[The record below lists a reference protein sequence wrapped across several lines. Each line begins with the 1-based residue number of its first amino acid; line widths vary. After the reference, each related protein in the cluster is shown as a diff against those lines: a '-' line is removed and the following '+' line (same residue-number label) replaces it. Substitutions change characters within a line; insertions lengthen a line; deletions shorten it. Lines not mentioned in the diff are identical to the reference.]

1 MKSKF
6 KKLMAAAL
14 VLCLVLAL
22 LPVGVLA
29 DNTHSIKLEFDNKFG
44 SATVD
49 KSTANS
55 GETVTVTSV
64 PQLGYYTA
72 SVKYSTDGNSQGVP
86 ALRVN
91 GTNDYQFTMPDSDVT
106 VTVSYGATSASN
118 ITIVENENC
127 TITTDPAGTAFPDQ
141 TVKIN
146 VSDLESGYSVD
157 KYSVITDDGMGG
169 IVTVKE
175 DGTFIMPQAPV
186 KVSVTLTYTEPVMYS
201 VTCEADETGGKISA
215 DAASYEAGDTVT
227 VTAIPD
233 EGYQLNRVWAE
244 GTQLDLIVEAAIV
257 GNIATFTMPNDDVTV
272 RAEFELIPVVET
284 YSINCVPA
292 EHGELFQDNTRY
304 QEGDIVK
311 ILYSPNPGYQLAS
324 MRAFA
329 SGEGG
334 HNLWNEDIT
343 ATQSFEMPGYNVIV
357 VATFVKVA
365 DTYTIGTNVTG
376 NGTVNVSP
384 ASTAAAG
391 DWVTV
396 TATPFEGYK
405 LALLNYSFDGHT
417 LTPVK
422 IESGVAFPM
431 PAHNITVNAVFVPVS
446 GEYAINVTTD
456 GGCTVSQPVSA
467 AYGDYV
473 TIDIYMNAGHH
484 LYNVYLDK
492 ELVTDDVYWYNGQ
505 WHYSFYM
512 PNHDVDIYVTTTT
525 KYFVNPVYN
534 IDGGAVEVWV
544 KDAGGWDSTIFAD
557 KGDWVCFKVSPYS
570 GYELGSVSVIGRWSN
585 QSYDV
590 HYNKYDGCYYF
601 KMPGESVDLSVSFV
615 DGQHRVYVKD
625 VSNGSLTANVNWA
638 AEGDKVYV
646 TAKPSKGYELTW
658 LSVKAADGTVLKI
671 YEALGENTYYFYMPD
686 QYVTVSGIFSLIS
699 SGLPFVDVNSG
710 AWYYDAV
717 SFVYNKG
724 IMNGV
729 TSTTFEPNSTITRG
743 MVVTMLWRM
752 AGEPYVSG
760 GSFSDVASGRYYST
774 AVAWAAKNGIVDG
787 YSSTVFGVND
797 PVTREQFA
805 TILYRYAKYM
815 GYSATGSSLTG
826 YYDAN
831 SVSSWARDAMGWA
844 VKNGIITGS
853 GNSRLNPT
861 GTASRAEV
869 AQMFMSFYEFTT

>member
-22 LPVGVLA
+22 LPAAAFAGDDGYSVTYYRKA
-29 DNTHSIKLEFDNKFG
+29 DTETPIYGDGYLYG
-44 SATVD
+44 TI
-49 KSTANS
+49 
-55 GETVTVTSV
+55 TVTDSEGSTGPFDANTEVT
-64 PQLGYYTA
+64 LTA
-72 SVKYSTDGNSQGVP
+72 SSKENLRSELTYLSINGAEINLPLTNNQYTFTITTHVAVVAEFSRVFDISTESVEGVANYGLSVQSSVKDKTITFTPEAADGYEITGVSINYYP
-86 ALRVN
+86 TPDNDGISVDYTVAN
-91 GTNDYQFTMPDSDVT
+91 GTYSFTMP
-106 VTVSYGATSASN
+106 
-118 ITIVENENC
+118 
-127 TITTDPAGTAFPDQ
+127 AGD
-141 TVKIN
+141 VKI
-146 VSDLESGYSVD
+146 
-157 KYSVITDDGMGG
+157 I
-169 IVTVKE
+169 
-175 DGTFIMPQAPV
+175 A
-186 KVSVTLTYTEPVMYS
+186 SVTEAEPPVNPTYTVG
-201 VTCEADETGGKISA
+201 CEVVGGGGTIHVN
-215 DAASYEAGDTVT
+215 DNEAFHQGDTVN
-227 VTAIPD
+227 VYVSAD
-233 EGYQLNRVWAE
+233 
-244 GTQLDLIVEAAIV
+244 
-257 GNIATFTMPNDDVTV
+257 
-272 RAEFELIPVVET
+272 
-284 YSINCVPA
+284 
-292 EHGELFQDNTRY
+292 
-304 QEGDIVK
+304 
-311 ILYSPNPGYQLAS
+311 PGYQLKS
-324 MRAFA
+324 MVAVGDD
-329 SGEGG
+329 SQ
-334 HNLWNEDIT
+334 NLWTANIT
-343 ATQSFEMPGYNVIV
+343 DTHSFEMPGCNVTV
-357 VATFVKVA
+357 YATFDKVA

-396 TATPFEGYK
+396 TATPAEGYK
-405 LALLNYSFDGHT
+405 LELLNYSFNGHT
-417 LTPVK
+417 WKPVK
-422 IESGVAFPM
+422 IESGVAFRM
-431 PAHNITVNAVFVPVS
+431 PAHNITVYAVFVPVS

-456 GGCTVSQPVSA
+456 GGCKVSQPVSA
-467 AYGDYV
+467 AYGEYV
-473 TIDIYMNAGHH
+473 TIDIDMNAGHH
-484 LYNVYLDK
+484 LYNVYLDN

-557 KGDWVCFKVSPYS
+557 KGDWVCFKASPYS

-585 QSYDV
+585 QSCDV
-590 HYNKYDGCYYF
+590 HYNNYDGCYYF

-686 QYVTVSGIFSLIS
+686 QYVTVSGIFSVIS

-815 GYSATGSSLTG
+815 GYSTTGSSLTG

-844 VKNGIITGS
+844 VKNGIVTGS

>member
-22 LPVGVLA
+22 LPAAAFAGDDGYSVTYYRKA
-29 DNTHSIKLEFDNKFG
+29 DTETPIYGDGYLYG
-44 SATVD
+44 TI
-49 KSTANS
+49 
-55 GETVTVTSV
+55 TVTDSEGSTGPFDANTEVT
-64 PQLGYYTA
+64 LTA
-72 SVKYSTDGNSQGVP
+72 SSKENLRSELTYLSINGAEINLPLTNNQYTFTITTHVAVVAEFSRVFDISTESVEGVANYGLSVQSSVKDKTITFTPEAADGYEITGVSINYYP
-86 ALRVN
+86 TPDNDGISVDYTVAN
-91 GTNDYQFTMPDSDVT
+91 GTYSFTMP
-106 VTVSYGATSASN
+106 
-118 ITIVENENC
+118 
-127 TITTDPAGTAFPDQ
+127 AGD
-141 TVKIN
+141 VKI
-146 VSDLESGYSVD
+146 
-157 KYSVITDDGMGG
+157 I
-169 IVTVKE
+169 
-175 DGTFIMPQAPV
+175 A
-186 KVSVTLTYTEPVMYS
+186 SVTEAEPPVNPTYTVG
-201 VTCEADETGGKISA
+201 CEVVGGGGTIHVN
-215 DAASYEAGDTVT
+215 DNEAFHQGDTVN
-227 VTAIPD
+227 VYVSAD
-233 EGYQLNRVWAE
+233 
-244 GTQLDLIVEAAIV
+244 
-257 GNIATFTMPNDDVTV
+257 
-272 RAEFELIPVVET
+272 
-284 YSINCVPA
+284 
-292 EHGELFQDNTRY
+292 
-304 QEGDIVK
+304 
-311 ILYSPNPGYQLAS
+311 PGYQLKS
-324 MRAFA
+324 MVAVGDD
-329 SGEGG
+329 SQ
-334 HNLWNEDIT
+334 NLWTANIT
-343 ATQSFEMPGYNVIV
+343 DTHSFEMPGCNVIV
-357 VATFVKVA
+357 TATFEKVA
-365 DTYTIGTNVTG
+365 DTYTIGTNFTG
-376 NGTVNVSP
+376 KGTVTVSP
-384 ASTAAAG
+384 TG
-391 DWVTV
+391 PVTEDTMVTV
-396 TATPFEGYK
+396 TATPAEGYK
-405 LALLNYSFDGHT
+405 LELLNYSFNGHT
-417 LTPVK
+417 WTPVDIK
-422 IESGVAFPM
+422 SGKAFKM

-484 LYNVYLDK
+484 LYNVYLDN
-492 ELVTDDVYWYNGQ
+492 ELVTDDVYWYDGQ

-557 KGDWVCFKVSPYS
+557 KGDWVCFKVTPYS
-570 GYELGSVSVIGRWSN
+570 GYELGSVSVTGRWTNS
-585 QSYDV
+585 SYDV

-815 GYSATGSSLTG
+815 GYSTVGSSLTG

>member
-6 KKLMAAAL
+6 KKLTAAAL

-22 LPVGVLA
+22 LPAAAFAGDDEGTQTPGQGGGSLGESY
-29 DNTHSIKLEFDNKFG
+29 TIKVQNNKG
-44 SATVD
+44 YAPS
-49 KSTANS
+49 N
-55 GETVTVTSV
+55 GTVTVKVNDGDAQTVSTGNQEFSAEAGATITIECTANTGAAFV
-64 PQLGYYTA
+64 SLESDDVTLGESGGGTYT
-72 SVKYSTDGNSQGVP
+72 
-86 ALRVN
+86 
-91 GTNDYQFTMPDSDVT
+91 FTMPKSNVTLTVMFQRLYSITTATDLVIENGAIDFPEKAYNTQEVTITATPAAGYELESVTINGNGVDSDIA
-106 VTVSYGATSASN
+106 VTVS
-118 ITIVENENC
+118 
-127 TITTDPAGTAFPDQ
+127 
-141 TVKIN
+141 
-146 VSDLESGYSVD
+146 
-157 KYSVITDDGMGG
+157 
-169 IVTVKE
+169 
-175 DGTFIMPQAPV
+175 
-186 KVSVTLTYTEPVMYS
+186 
-201 VTCEADETGGKISA
+201 
-215 DAASYEAGDTVT
+215 
-227 VTAIPD
+227 
-233 EGYQLNRVWAE
+233 
-244 GTQLDLIVEAAIV
+244 
-257 GNIATFTMPNDDVTV
+257 GNKATFTMPDYPVIINTVTFKAVAVEPTYTVGYDVV
-272 RAEFELIPVVET
+272 GGGGEISVSNQAYHKGDAVNVVVT
-284 YSINCVPA
+284 AY
-292 EHGELFQDNTRY
+292 
-304 QEGDIVK
+304 
-311 ILYSPNPGYQLAS
+311 PGYELDKLVYVNLGADGEWNGTAPVTISNKQ
-324 MRAFA
+324 FA
-329 SGEGG
+329 
-334 HNLWNEDIT
+334 
-343 ATQSFEMPGYNVIV
+343 MPGNSVKV
-357 VATFVKVA
+357 LATFTKVE
-365 DTYTIGTNVTG
+365 DPTVEKYTIGTNVTG
-376 NGTVNVSP
+376 KGTVNVSP

-396 TATPFEGYK
+396 TATPAEGYK
-405 LALLNYSFDGHT
+405 LELLNYSFDGHT

-431 PAHNITVNAVFVPVS
+431 PAHNITVYAVFVPVS

-484 LYNVYLDK
+484 LYNVYLDN
-492 ELVTDDVYWYNGQ
+492 ELVTDDVYWYDGQ

-534 IDGGAVEVWV
+534 IDGGTVEVWV

-570 GYELGSVSVIGRWSN
+570 GYELGSVSVTGRWSN
-585 QSYDV
+585 YSYDV
-590 HYNKYDGCYYF
+590 HYNNYDGCYYF
-601 KMPGESVDLSVSFV
+601 KMLGESVDLSVSFV

>member
-22 LPVGVLA
+22 LPAAAFAGDDGYSVTYYRKADTETPIYGDGYLYGTITVTDSEGSTGPFDANTEVTLTASSKENLRSELTYLSINGAEINLPLTNNQYTFTITTHVAVVAEFSRVFDISTESVEGVANYGLSVQSSVKDKTITFTPEAADGYEITGVSINYYPTPDNDGISVDYTVANGTYSFTMPAGDVKIIASVTEAEPPVNPTYTVGCEVVGGGGTIHVN
-29 DNTHSIKLEFDNKFG
+29 DNQAFH
-44 SATVD
+44 A
-49 KSTANS
+49 
-55 GETVTVTSV
+55 GETV
-64 PQLGYYTA
+64 
-72 SVKYSTDGNSQGVP
+72 
-86 ALRVN
+86 
-91 GTNDYQFTMPDSDVT
+91 
-106 VTVSYGATSASN
+106 
-118 ITIVENENC
+118 
-127 TITTDPAGTAFPDQ
+127 
-141 TVKIN
+141 N
-146 VSDLESGYSVD
+146 VYV
-157 KYSVITDDGMGG
+157 
-169 IVTVKE
+169 
-175 DGTFIMPQAPV
+175 
-186 KVSVTLTYTEPVMYS
+186 
-201 VTCEADETGGKISA
+201 SA
-215 DAASYEAGDTVT
+215 D
-227 VTAIPD
+227 
-233 EGYQLNRVWAE
+233 
-244 GTQLDLIVEAAIV
+244 
-257 GNIATFTMPNDDVTV
+257 
-272 RAEFELIPVVET
+272 
-284 YSINCVPA
+284 
-292 EHGELFQDNTRY
+292 
-304 QEGDIVK
+304 
-311 ILYSPNPGYQLAS
+311 PGYQLKS
-324 MRAFA
+324 MHAIGND
-329 SGEGG
+329 SE
-334 HNLWNEDIT
+334 NLWTANIT
-343 ATQSFEMPGYNVIV
+343 NTHSFTMPGCNVIV
-357 VATFVKVA
+357 YAIFDKVA

-376 NGTVNVSP
+376 KGTVNVSP

-396 TATPFEGYK
+396 TATPAEGYK
-405 LALLNYSFDGHT
+405 LALLNYSFDGH
-417 LTPVK
+417 LWGPVK
-422 IESGVAFPM
+422 IESGVAFEM
-431 PAHNITVNAVFVPVS
+431 PAHNITVYAVFVPVS
-446 GEYAINVTTD
+446 GEYAINVKTD

-467 AYGDYV
+467 AYGEYV
-473 TIDIYMNAGHH
+473 TIDIDMNAGHH
-484 LYNVYLDK
+484 LYNVYLDN
-492 ELVTDDVYWYNGQ
+492 ELVTDDVYWYDGQ

-512 PNHDVDIYVTTTT
+512 PRHDVDIYVTTTT

-557 KGDWVCFKVSPYS
+557 KGDWVCFKVTPYS
-570 GYELGSVSVIGRWSN
+570 GYELGSVSVTGRWSN
-585 QSYDV
+585 SSYDV
-590 HYNKYDGCYYF
+590 HYNNYDGCYYF

-686 QYVTVSGIFSLIS
+686 QYVTVSGIFSVIS

-815 GYSATGSSLTG
+815 GYSTTGSSLTG

>member
-22 LPVGVLA
+22 LPAAAFADGGDSAGSVGDPSSPSGDPQDPSPLSG
-29 DNTHSIKLEFDNKFG
+29 NTYTIKVQNNKG
-44 SATVD
+44 YAP
-49 KSTANS
+49 AN
-55 GETVTVTSV
+55 GTVTVKVNDGDAQTVSTGNQEFSAEADDEITV
-64 PQLGYYTA
+64 ECTANTGAAFVSLESDDVTLGESGGGTYT
-72 SVKYSTDGNSQGVP
+72 
-86 ALRVN
+86 
-91 GTNDYQFTMPDSDVT
+91 FTMPKSDVT
-106 VTVSYGATSASN
+106 LTVMFQRLYSITTATNLEIEHGAIDFPEKAYNTQEVTITATPDAGYELESVSVNGVKQDYTAIVTVS
-118 ITIVENENC
+118 
-127 TITTDPAGTAFPDQ
+127 
-141 TVKIN
+141 
-146 VSDLESGYSVD
+146 
-157 KYSVITDDGMGG
+157 
-169 IVTVKE
+169 
-175 DGTFIMPQAPV
+175 
-186 KVSVTLTYTEPVMYS
+186 
-201 VTCEADETGGKISA
+201 
-215 DAASYEAGDTVT
+215 
-227 VTAIPD
+227 
-233 EGYQLNRVWAE
+233 
-244 GTQLDLIVEAAIV
+244 
-257 GNIATFTMPNDDVTV
+257 GNKATFTMPDYAVIINNVT
-272 RAEFELIPVVET
+272 FKPVAVEPT
-284 YSINCVPA
+284 YSVNCQVTDGGGTI
-292 EHGELFQDNTRY
+292 HVNDNEAFH
-304 QEGDIVK
+304 EGDTVNVVVTA
-311 ILYSPNPGYQLAS
+311 YPGYQLKS
-324 MRAFA
+324 MYAIGDD
-329 SGEGG
+329 SE
-334 HNLWNEDIT
+334 NLWTANIT
-343 ATQSFEMPGYNVIV
+343 NTHSFTMPGCNVV
-357 VATFVKVA
+357 VYATFEKVA
-365 DTYTIGTNVTG
+365 DTYTISTNVTG

-396 TATPFEGYK
+396 TATPAEGYK

-417 LTPVK
+417 LAPVD
-422 IESGVAFPM
+422 IMDSGTFWM

-446 GEYAINVTTD
+446 GEYAINVKTD
-456 GGCTVSQPVSA
+456 GGCTVISEKTA

-473 TIDIYMNAGHH
+473 TIDIVMNSGYH
-484 LYNVYLDK
+484 LYNVYLDN

-525 KYFVNPVYN
+525 KYFVNPIYN
-534 IDGGAVEVWV
+534 IDGGTVELWV

-557 KGDWVCFKVSPYS
+557 KGDWVCFKVTPYS

-585 QSYDV
+585 YSYDV
-590 HYNKYDGCYYF
+590 HYNNYDGCYYF

-686 QYVTVSGIFSLIS
+686 QYVTVSGIFSVIS

-815 GYSATGSSLTG
+815 GYSTTGSSLTG

>member
-22 LPVGVLA
+22 LPAAAFA
-29 DNTHSIKLEFDNKFG
+29 DGEGTDPAPLTPGEVTFTYKNFSGGDFGEDGTGYTYGEIEVTKNETSGYTLTAKPDPGYGLKLLSIDGEEVTIEAGPGDEFIYGFDIDSDTTSVVIQASFNKVFEVDVDDMTGGSVKPDKYKAFEDDNVTLTIEPDTG
-44 SATVD
+44 YAI
-49 KSTANS
+49 S
-55 GETVTVTSV
+55 GEGVVVKQLDGTTVPVSDTVGSKC
-64 PQLGYYTA
+64 
-72 SVKYSTDGNSQGVP
+72 S
-86 ALRVN
+86 
-91 GTNDYQFTMPDSDVT
+91 FTMPAADVFVSADFVGAAIDPEPETYT
-106 VTVSYGATSASN
+106 VTCWPA
-118 ITIVENENC
+118 ENGELFQGN
-127 TITTDPAGTAFPDQ
+127 TR
-141 TVKIN
+141 
-146 VSDLESGYSVD
+146 Y
-157 KYSVITDDGMGG
+157 
-169 IVTVKE
+169 KE
-175 DGTFIMPQAPV
+175 
-186 KVSVTLTYTEPVMYS
+186 
-201 VTCEADETGGKISA
+201 
-215 DAASYEAGDTVT
+215 GDTVT
-227 VTAIPD
+227 IAYTA
-233 EGYQLNRVWAE
+233 
-244 GTQLDLIVEAAIV
+244 
-257 GNIATFTMPNDDVTV
+257 
-272 RAEFELIPVVET
+272 
-284 YSINCVPA
+284 
-292 EHGELFQDNTRY
+292 
-304 QEGDIVK
+304 
-311 ILYSPNPGYQLAS
+311 NPGYQLAS

-329 SGEGG
+329 YGDSG
-334 HNLWNEDIT
+334 NILWDKDIT
-343 ATQSFEMPGYNVIV
+343 ATRSFEMPAFDV
-357 VATFVKVA
+357 VVFATFKPVA
-365 DTYTIGTNVTG
+365 DTYTIKTEQMG
-376 NGTVNVSP
+376 NGTVTVSP

-396 TATPFEGYK
+396 TATPAEGYK
-405 LALLNYSFDGHT
+405 LALLNYSFDGH
-417 LTPVK
+417 LWGPVK
-422 IESGVAFPM
+422 IESGVAFEM
-431 PAHNITVNAVFVPVS
+431 PAHNITVYAVFVPVS
-446 GEYAINVTTD
+446 GEYAINVKTD

-467 AYGDYV
+467 AYGEYV
-473 TIDIYMNAGHH
+473 TIDIDMNAGHH
-484 LYNVYLDK
+484 LYNVYLDN
-492 ELVTDDVYWYNGQ
+492 ELVTDDVYWYDGQ

-512 PNHDVDIYVTTTT
+512 PRHDVDIYVTTTT

-557 KGDWVCFKVSPYS
+557 KGDWVCFKVTPYS
-570 GYELGSVSVIGRWSN
+570 GYELGSVSVTGRWSN
-585 QSYDV
+585 YSYDV

-686 QYVTVSGIFSLIS
+686 QYVTVSGIFSVIS

-815 GYSATGSSLTG
+815 GYSTTGSSLTG

>member
-6 KKLMAAAL
+6 KKLLAAAL

-22 LPVGVLA
+22 LPAAVFA
-29 DNTHSIKLEFDNKFG
+29 DNQMDASDAGTTISPDNGNTEPQDPSEVTFTYKNFSGANFETNGDGYTFGKIEVVPKEGGGYKLTATPDEDYGLSKLNISVLEDDVEITGNAG
-44 SATVD
+44 STFTCDFTVPEG
-49 KSTANS
+49 TT
-55 GETVTVTSV
+55 EVII
-64 PQLGYYTA
+64 TA
-72 SVKYSTDGNSQGVP
+72 SFKEV
-86 ALRVN
+86 
-91 GTNDYQFTMPDSDVT
+91 
-106 VTVSYGATSASN
+106 
-118 ITIVENENC
+118 
-127 TITTDPAGTAFPDQ
+127 
-141 TVKIN
+141 
-146 VSDLESGYSVD
+146 YSVL
-157 KYSVITDDGMGG
+157 VDDGM
-169 IVTVKE
+169 
-175 DGTFIMPQAPV
+175 
-186 KVSVTLTYTEPVMYS
+186 
-201 VTCEADETGGKISA
+201 TGGSVAPDKA
-215 DAASYEAGDTVT
+215 TAFAGDTVT
-227 VTAIPD
+227 LTVTPRVGFAINSDGVVVKTKD
-233 EGYQLNRVWAE
+233 ETPVPVSQ
-244 GTQLDLIVEAAIV
+244 IV
-257 GNIATFTMPNDDVTV
+257 GNKCTFTMPSDNVFVSATFLAV
-272 RAEFELIPVVET
+272 PPVMPEET
-284 YSINCVPA
+284 YSVTCIPADNGTVYQPNQKYEAGETVTITAVPN
-292 EHGELFQDNTRY
+292 D
-304 QEGDIVK
+304 
-311 ILYSPNPGYQLAS
+311 GYQLKS
-324 MRAFA
+324 MVALYN
-329 SGEGG
+329 GYGG
-334 HNLWNEDIT
+334 HYVWNEVITDDQSFVMPEFDVVVYTVFEPIKDYKYDIT
-343 ATQSFEMPGYNVIV
+343 FN
-357 VATFVKVA
+357 
-365 DTYTIGTNVTG
+365 
-376 NGTVNVSP
+376 
-384 ASTAAAG
+384 
-391 DWVTV
+391 
-396 TATPFEGYK
+396 
-405 LALLNYSFDGHT
+405 
-417 LTPVK
+417 
-422 IESGVAFPM
+422 
-431 PAHNITVNAVFVPVS
+431 
-446 GEYAINVTTD
+446 TD
-456 GGCTVSQPVSA
+456 GGCKVVAPPEA
-467 AYGDYV
+467 APGTSVEICIQDFEPGQHLLYVKVDDDY
-473 TIDIYMNAGHH
+473 
-484 LYNVYLDK
+484 
-492 ELVTDDVYWYNGQ
+492 VTDDVYWYNGH

-512 PNHDVDIYVTTTT
+512 PWHDVEIYVATTD
-525 KYFVNPVYN
+525 KLFVNTVYDIN
-534 IDGGAVEVWV
+534 GGAVELWV
-544 KDAGGWDSTIFAD
+544 KDAVSGNWDSTIFAD
-557 KGDWVCFKVSPYS
+557 TGDWVCFKATPYS
-570 GYELGSVSVIGRWSN
+570 GYDVGSVSVTGRWYGK
-585 QSYDV
+585 SYDAY
-590 HYNKYDGCYYF
+590 YNRYDGCYYF

-729 TSTTFEPNSTITRG
+729 TSTTFEPNSTVTRG

-815 GYSATGSSLTG
+815 GYSTTGSSLTG

-844 VKNGIITGS
+844 VRNGIITGS

>member
-22 LPVGVLA
+22 LPAAAFA
-29 DNTHSIKLEFDNKFG
+29 DGEGTDPAPLTPGEVTFTYKNFSGGDFGEDGTGYTYGEIEVTKNETSGYTLTAKPDPGYGLKLLSIDGEEVTIEAGPGDEFIYGFDIDSDTTSVVIQASFNKVFEVDVDDMTGGSVTPDKYKAFEYDTVTLTIEPNTGYAI
-44 SATVD
+44 
-49 KSTANS
+49 S
-55 GETVTVTSV
+55 GEGVVVKQQDETPVTVTPTV
-64 PQLGYYTA
+64 
-72 SVKYSTDGNSQGVP
+72 GNECS
-86 ALRVN
+86 
-91 GTNDYQFTMPDSDVT
+91 FTMPAANVYVSAEFIDAPVEPEPETYT
-106 VTVSYGATSASN
+106 VTCWPAENGDLLQGNTRYKEGDNV
-118 ITIVENENC
+118 TI
-127 TITTDPAGTAFPDQ
+127 A
-141 TVKIN
+141 
-146 VSDLESGYSVD
+146 YR
-157 KYSVITDDGMGG
+157 
-169 IVTVKE
+169 
-175 DGTFIMPQAPV
+175 
-186 KVSVTLTYTEPVMYS
+186 
-201 VTCEADETGGKISA
+201 
-215 DAASYEAGDTVT
+215 
-227 VTAIPD
+227 PD
-233 EGYQLNRVWAE
+233 EGYR
-244 GTQLDLIVEAAIV
+244 
-257 GNIATFTMPNDDVTV
+257 
-272 RAEFELIPVVET
+272 
-284 YSINCVPA
+284 
-292 EHGELFQDNTRY
+292 
-304 QEGDIVK
+304 
-311 ILYSPNPGYQLAS
+311 LAS
-324 MRAFA
+324 MRALA
-329 SGEGG
+329 YGDSG
-334 HNLWNEDIT
+334 NILWNEDIT
-343 ATQSFEMPGYNVIV
+343 ETNSFEMPASNVV
-357 VATFVKVA
+357 VFATFEPA
-365 DTYTIGTNVTG
+365 PNTYTIGTNVTG
-376 NGTVNVSP
+376 KGTVNVSP

-431 PAHNITVNAVFVPVS
+431 PAHNITVYAVFVPVS

-473 TIDIYMNAGHH
+473 TIDIDMNAGHH
-484 LYNVYLDK
+484 LYNVYLDN

-512 PNHDVDIYVTTTT
+512 PRHDVDIYVTTTT

-544 KDAGGWDSTIFAD
+544 KDASGWDSTIFAD

-590 HYNKYDGCYYF
+590 HYNNYDGCYYF

-815 GYSATGSSLTG
+815 GYSTTGSSLTG

>member
-22 LPVGVLA
+22 LPAAAFADGGTGASGAVPIDPDNPDGEPQNPGLLGGNTYTIKVQNNKGSAPANGTVTVRVGNGEAEEVSTGNQEFAAEAGDKVTVECTANPGAAFVSLESGDVTLNDGGGGTFTFEMPEKSVTLTVMFQRLYSITTATDLGIENGTISFPEKAYNTQEVTITAKPYDGYELESVSVNGDDRDYTAIVTVSGNMAKFTMPNFAVIINGVTFKPVAVEPTYSVNCQVTDGGGTIHVNDNQAFHAGETVNVYVSA
-29 DNTHSIKLEFDNKFG
+29 DPGYQLKSMYAIGDDSENLWTANITNTHS
-44 SATVD
+44 
-49 KSTANS
+49 
-55 GETVTVTSV
+55 
-64 PQLGYYTA
+64 
-72 SVKYSTDGNSQGVP
+72 
-86 ALRVN
+86 
-91 GTNDYQFTMPDSDVT
+91 FTMPDCNVT
-106 VTVSYGATSASN
+106 VY
-118 ITIVENENC
+118 
-127 TITTDPAGTAFPDQ
+127 
-141 TVKIN
+141 
-146 VSDLESGYSVD
+146 
-157 KYSVITDDGMGG
+157 
-169 IVTVKE
+169 
-175 DGTFIMPQAPV
+175 
-186 KVSVTLTYTEPVMYS
+186 
-201 VTCEADETGGKISA
+201 
-215 DAASYEAGDTVT
+215 
-227 VTAIPD
+227 
-233 EGYQLNRVWAE
+233 
-244 GTQLDLIVEAAIV
+244 
-257 GNIATFTMPNDDVTV
+257 ATF
-272 RAEFELIPVVET
+272 EE
-284 YSINCVPA
+284 VP
-292 EHGELFQDNTRY
+292 
-304 QEGDIVK
+304 
-311 ILYSPNPGYQLAS
+311 
-324 MRAFA
+324 
-329 SGEGG
+329 
-334 HNLWNEDIT
+334 
-343 ATQSFEMPGYNVIV
+343 
-357 VATFVKVA
+357 

-376 NGTVNVSP
+376 RGTVTISPVSP
-384 ASTAAAG
+384 VAEDTM
-391 DWVTV
+391 VTV
-396 TATPFEGYK
+396 TATPAEGYK
-405 LALLNYSFDGHT
+405 LELLNYSFDGHT

-456 GGCTVSQPVSA
+456 GGCKVSQPVSA

-484 LYNVYLDK
+484 LYNVYLDN
-492 ELVTDDVYWYNGQ
+492 ELVTDDVYWYDGQ

-512 PNHDVDIYVTTTT
+512 PAHEVDIYVTTTT

-570 GYELGSVSVIGRWSN
+570 GYELGSVSVTGRWSN
-585 QSYDV
+585 YSYDV
-590 HYNKYDGCYYF
+590 HYNNYDGCYYF

-686 QYVTVSGIFSLIS
+686 QYVTVSGIFSVIS

-815 GYSATGSSLTG
+815 GYSTTGSSLTG

-844 VKNGIITGS
+844 VRNGIITGS

>member
-22 LPVGVLA
+22 LPAAAFA
-29 DNTHSIKLEFDNKFG
+29 DGGAGPG
-44 SATVD
+44 SA
-49 KSTANS
+49 
-55 GETVTVTSV
+55 ET
-64 PQLGYYTA
+64 
-72 SVKYSTDGNSQGVP
+72 
-86 ALRVN
+86 
-91 GTNDYQFTMPDSDVT
+91 
-106 VTVSYGATSASN
+106 
-118 ITIVENENC
+118 
-127 TITTDPAGTAFPDQ
+127 TTDPDNQDADPQVSSEVTFTYENFSGVDFGTDGAKYTFGEIAVAEND
-141 TVKIN
+141 N
-146 VSDLESGYSVD
+146 SGY
-157 KYSVITDDGMGG
+157 
-169 IVTVKE
+169 
-175 DGTFIMPQAPV
+175 
-186 KVSVTLTYTEPVMYS
+186 TLTAT
-201 VTCEADETGGKISA
+201 
-215 DAASYEAGDTVT
+215 
-227 VTAIPD
+227 PD
-233 EGYQLNRVWAE
+233 EGYGLKLLSINGEEVPITAVPGEEFTYNFSIGLDTASVVIKASFNQVFEVDVADMANGRVTPDKYKAFKDDNVTLTITPNT
-244 GTQLDLIVEAAIV
+244 GYAISGDGVVVKQQDETPVTVSDTV
-257 GNIATFTMPNDDVTV
+257 GNECSFTMPAANVFVSAD
-272 RAEFELIPVVET
+272 FVVATIEPEPEPET
-284 YSINCVPA
+284 YTVTCMPSEN
-292 EHGELFQDNTRY
+292 GELLQDNTRHK
-304 QEGDIVK
+304 EGDNVTIA
-311 ILYSPNPGYQLAS
+311 YRPDEGYRLAS
-324 MRAFA
+324 MRALA
-329 SGEGG
+329 YGDSG
-334 HNLWNEDIT
+334 NILWNKDIT
-343 ATQSFEMPGYNVIV
+343 ETNSFEMPASDV
-357 VATFVKVA
+357 VVTATFEPA
-365 DTYTIGTNVTG
+365 PNTYTISTNITG
-376 NGTVNVSP
+376 EGTVTVSP
-384 ASTAAAG
+384 TGPVAKDTL
-391 DWVTV
+391 VTV
-396 TATPFEGYK
+396 TATPAEGYR
-405 LALLNYSFDGHT
+405 LAALRYFVNGET
-417 LTPVK
+417 WAPVD
-422 IESGVAFPM
+422 IMDSGTFWM
-431 PAHNITVNAVFVPVS
+431 PGYNITVYAVFVPVS
-446 GEYAINVTTD
+446 GEYAINVKTD
-456 GGCTVSQPVSA
+456 GGCKVSQPVSA
-467 AYGDYV
+467 AYGEYV
-473 TIDIYMNAGHH
+473 TIDIDMNAGHH
-484 LYNVYLDK
+484 LYNVYLDN

-570 GYELGSVSVIGRWSN
+570 GYELGSVSVTGRWSN
-585 QSYDV
+585 YSYDV
-590 HYNKYDGCYYF
+590 HYNNYDGCYYF

-686 QYVTVSGIFSLIS
+686 QYVTVSGIFSVIS

-815 GYSATGSSLTG
+815 GYSTTGSSLTG

>member
-22 LPVGVLA
+22 LPAAAFAGDDGYSVTYYRKA
-29 DNTHSIKLEFDNKFG
+29 DTETPIYGDGYLYG
-44 SATVD
+44 TI
-49 KSTANS
+49 
-55 GETVTVTSV
+55 TVTDSEGSTGPFDANTEVT
-64 PQLGYYTA
+64 LTA
-72 SVKYSTDGNSQGVP
+72 SSKENLRSELTYLSINGAEINLPLTNNQYTFTITTHVAVVAEFSRVFDISTESVEGVANYGLSVQSSVKDKTITFTPEAADGYEITGVSINYYP
-86 ALRVN
+86 TPDNDGISVDYTVAN
-91 GTNDYQFTMPDSDVT
+91 GTYSFTMP
-106 VTVSYGATSASN
+106 
-118 ITIVENENC
+118 
-127 TITTDPAGTAFPDQ
+127 AGD
-141 TVKIN
+141 VKI
-146 VSDLESGYSVD
+146 
-157 KYSVITDDGMGG
+157 I
-169 IVTVKE
+169 
-175 DGTFIMPQAPV
+175 A
-186 KVSVTLTYTEPVMYS
+186 SVTEAEPPVNPTYTVG
-201 VTCEADETGGKISA
+201 CEVVGGGGTIHVN
-215 DAASYEAGDTVT
+215 DNEAFHQGDTVN
-227 VTAIPD
+227 VYVSAD
-233 EGYQLNRVWAE
+233 
-244 GTQLDLIVEAAIV
+244 
-257 GNIATFTMPNDDVTV
+257 
-272 RAEFELIPVVET
+272 
-284 YSINCVPA
+284 
-292 EHGELFQDNTRY
+292 
-304 QEGDIVK
+304 
-311 ILYSPNPGYQLAS
+311 PGYQLKS
-324 MRAFA
+324 MVAVGDD
-329 SGEGG
+329 SQ
-334 HNLWNEDIT
+334 NLWTANIT
-343 ATQSFEMPGYNVIV
+343 DTHSFEMPGCNVIV
-357 VATFVKVA
+357 TATFEKVA
-365 DTYTIGTNVTG
+365 DTYTIGTNFTG
-376 NGTVNVSP
+376 KGTVTVSP
-384 ASTAAAG
+384 TG
-391 DWVTV
+391 PVTEDTMVTV
-396 TATPFEGYK
+396 TATPAEGYK
-405 LALLNYSFDGHT
+405 LELLNYSFNGHT
-417 LTPVK
+417 WTPVDIK
-422 IESGVAFPM
+422 SGKAFKM
-431 PAHNITVNAVFVPVS
+431 PAHNITVYAVFVPVS
-446 GEYAINVTTD
+446 GEYEINVDTD
-456 GGCTVSQPVSA
+456 GGCTIVTPDSA
-467 AYGDYV
+467 PYGEYV
-473 TIDIYMNAGHH
+473 TIDIDMNAGHH
-484 LYNVYLDK
+484 LYNVYLDN

-525 KYFVNPVYN
+525 KYFVNPIYN
-534 IDGGAVEVWV
+534 IDGGTVEVWV

-570 GYELGSVSVIGRWSN
+570 GYELGSVSVTGRWSN
-585 QSYDV
+585 YSYDV
-590 HYNKYDGCYYF
+590 HYNNYDGCYYF

-686 QYVTVSGIFSLIS
+686 QYVTVSGIFSVIS

-815 GYSATGSSLTG
+815 GYSTVGSSLTG

>member
-22 LPVGVLA
+22 LPAAAFA
-29 DNTHSIKLEFDNKFG
+29 DGDARTQDPDQGEGSLGGNTCTITYEN
-44 SATVD
+44 
-49 KSTANS
+49 ANETPKP
-55 GETVTVTSV
+55 GGIYDYGTVTVV
-64 PQLGYYTA
+64 PKNSNDEGAPAELEKNTEVVITA
-72 SVKYSTDGNSQGVP
+72 TPNPGCGIFTFTVGDKVVEITDPTRSYSTDYTIIQDTTITAGFN
-86 ALRVN
+86 
-91 GTNDYQFTMPDSDVT
+91 T
-106 VTVSYGATSASN
+106 VYN
-118 ITIVENENC
+118 ITIPTFEHGS
-127 TITTDPAGTAFPDQ
+127 ITADKVAFAGDRVALNVLPEKGYA
-141 TVKIN
+141 VKG
-146 VSDLESGYSVD
+146 LTFY
-157 KYSVITDDGMGG
+157 KDDG
-169 IVTVKE
+169 TVAE
-175 DGTFIMPQAPV
+175 IELDG
-186 KVSVTLTYTEPVMYS
+186 S
-201 VTCEADETGGKISA
+201 
-215 DAASYEAGDTVT
+215 
-227 VTAIPD
+227 
-233 EGYQLNRVWAE
+233 N
-244 GTQLDLIVEAAIV
+244 
-257 GNIATFTMPNDDVTV
+257 TFTMPEYNVRISASFERVSVMEYYSVECQVFGGHGNVSAAFPQYIQGNTV
-272 RAEFELIPVVET
+272 EL
-284 YSINCVPA
+284 SINPDTGYVLDQLYYV
-292 EHGELFQDNTRY
+292 EKGGLFDPQ
-304 QEGDIVK
+304 
-311 ILYSPNPGYQLAS
+311 P
-324 MRAFA
+324 
-329 SGEGG
+329 
-334 HNLWNEDIT
+334 IT
-343 ATQSFEMPGYNVIV
+343 NASFEMPAYDVIV
-357 VATFVKVA
+357 YATFEPA
-365 DTYTIGTNVTG
+365 PNTYTISTNVTG
-376 NGTVNVSP
+376 KGSVTVSP
-384 ASTAAAG
+384 TGPVAEG
-391 DWVTV
+391 EWVTV
-396 TATPFEGYK
+396 TATPAEGYK

-417 LTPVK
+417 WTPVK
-422 IESGVAFPM
+422 IESGVAFRM
-431 PAHNITVNAVFVPVS
+431 PAHNITVYAVFVPVS

-484 LYNVYLDK
+484 LYNVYLDN
-492 ELVTDDVYWYNGQ
+492 ELVTDDVYWYDGQ

-544 KDAGGWDSTIFAD
+544 KDASGWDSTIFAD
-557 KGDWVCFKVSPYS
+557 KGDWVCFKASPYS
-570 GYELGSVSVIGRWSN
+570 GYELGGVSVTGRWTNS
-585 QSYDV
+585 SYDV
-590 HYNKYDGCYYF
+590 HYNNYDGCYYF

-686 QYVTVSGIFSLIS
+686 QYVTVSGIFSVIS

-815 GYSATGSSLTG
+815 GYSTTGSSLTG

>member
-22 LPVGVLA
+22 LPAAAFAGDDGYSVTYYRKA
-29 DNTHSIKLEFDNKFG
+29 DTKTPIYGDGYLYG
-44 SATVD
+44 TI
-49 KSTANS
+49 
-55 GETVTVTSV
+55 TVTDSEGSTGPFDADTKVT
-64 PQLGYYTA
+64 LTA
-72 SVKYSTDGNSQGVP
+72 SSKENLRSELTYLSINGAEINLPLTDNQYTFTITTHVDVVAEFSRVFDISTESVEGVANYGLSVQSSVKDKTITFTPEAAAGYEITDVSINYYPTPDNDGISVEHTV
-86 ALRVN
+86 AN
-91 GTNDYQFTMPDSDVT
+91 GTYSFTMPAGDVKIIASVTEAEPPVNPTYT
-106 VTVSYGATSASN
+106 VGCEVVGGGGTIHVNDNEAFHEGDAVNVVVTAYPGYELDKLVYVNLGADGEWN
-118 ITIVENENC
+118 
-127 TITTDPAGTAFPDQ
+127 GTAP
-141 TVKIN
+141 
-146 VSDLESGYSVD
+146 
-157 KYSVITDDGMGG
+157 
-169 IVTVKE
+169 VTISNKQ
-175 DGTFIMPQAPV
+175 FAMPGNSV
-186 KVSVTLTYTEPVMYS
+186 KVL
-201 VTCEADETGGKISA
+201 
-215 DAASYEAGDTVT
+215 
-227 VTAIPD
+227 
-233 EGYQLNRVWAE
+233 
-244 GTQLDLIVEAAIV
+244 
-257 GNIATFTMPNDDVTV
+257 ATFTKVEDPTV
-272 RAEFELIPVVET
+272 E
-284 YSINCVPA
+284 
-292 EHGELFQDNTRY
+292 
-304 QEGDIVK
+304 K
-311 ILYSPNPGYQLAS
+311 
-324 MRAFA
+324 
-329 SGEGG
+329 
-334 HNLWNEDIT
+334 
-343 ATQSFEMPGYNVIV
+343 
-357 VATFVKVA
+357 
-365 DTYTIGTNVTG
+365 YTIGTNVTG
-376 NGTVNVSP
+376 EGTVTVSP
-384 ASTAAAG
+384 TG
-391 DWVTV
+391 PVTEDTMVTV

-431 PAHNITVNAVFVPVS
+431 PAHNITVYAVFVPVS

-456 GGCTVSQPVSA
+456 GGCTVSRPVSA

-484 LYNVYLDK
+484 LYNVYLDN
-492 ELVTDDVYWYNGQ
+492 ELVTDDVYWYDGQ

-557 KGDWVCFKVSPYS
+557 KGDWVCFKASPYS
-570 GYELGSVSVIGRWSN
+570 GYELGSVSVTGRWSN

-686 QYVTVSGIFSLIS
+686 QYVTVSGIFSVIS

-815 GYSATGSSLTG
+815 GYSTTGSSLTG

>member
-22 LPVGVLA
+22 LPAAAFAGDDGYSVTYYRKA
-29 DNTHSIKLEFDNKFG
+29 DTETPIYGDGYLYG
-44 SATVD
+44 TI
-49 KSTANS
+49 
-55 GETVTVTSV
+55 TVTDSEGSTGPFDANTEVT
-64 PQLGYYTA
+64 LTA
-72 SVKYSTDGNSQGVP
+72 SSKENLRSELTYLSINGAEINLPLTNNQYTFTITTHVAVVAEFSRVFDISTESVEGVANYGLSVQSSVKDKTITFTPEAADGYEITGVSINYYP
-86 ALRVN
+86 TPDNDGISVDYTVAN
-91 GTNDYQFTMPDSDVT
+91 GTYSFTMP
-106 VTVSYGATSASN
+106 
-118 ITIVENENC
+118 
-127 TITTDPAGTAFPDQ
+127 AGD
-141 TVKIN
+141 VKI
-146 VSDLESGYSVD
+146 
-157 KYSVITDDGMGG
+157 I
-169 IVTVKE
+169 
-175 DGTFIMPQAPV
+175 A
-186 KVSVTLTYTEPVMYS
+186 SVTEAEPPVNPTYTVG
-201 VTCEADETGGKISA
+201 CEVVGGGGTIHVN
-215 DAASYEAGDTVT
+215 DNEAFHEGDTVNVV
-227 VTAIPD
+227 VTA
-233 EGYQLNRVWAE
+233 Y
-244 GTQLDLIVEAAIV
+244 
-257 GNIATFTMPNDDVTV
+257 
-272 RAEFELIPVVET
+272 
-284 YSINCVPA
+284 
-292 EHGELFQDNTRY
+292 
-304 QEGDIVK
+304 
-311 ILYSPNPGYQLAS
+311 PGYQLKS
-324 MRAFA
+324 MYAIGDD
-329 SGEGG
+329 SE
-334 HNLWNEDIT
+334 NLWTANIT
-343 ATQSFEMPGYNVIV
+343 NTHSFTMPGCNVV
-357 VATFVKVA
+357 VYATFEKVA
-365 DTYTIGTNVTG
+365 DTYTISTNVTG
-376 NGTVNVSP
+376 KGSVTVSP
-384 ASTAAAG
+384 TGPVAEG
-391 DWVTV
+391 EWVTV

-431 PAHNITVNAVFVPVS
+431 PAHNITVYAVFVPVS

-456 GGCTVSQPVSA
+456 GGCKVSQPVSA

-484 LYNVYLDK
+484 LYNVYLDN
-492 ELVTDDVYWYNGQ
+492 ELVTDDVYWYDGQ

-557 KGDWVCFKVSPYS
+557 KGDWVCFKVTPYS
-570 GYELGSVSVIGRWSN
+570 GYELGSVSVTGRWTNS
-585 QSYDV
+585 SYDV

-686 QYVTVSGIFSLIS
+686 QYVTVSGIFSVIS

-815 GYSATGSSLTG
+815 GYSTTGSSLTG

>member
-22 LPVGVLA
+22 LPAAAFA
-29 DNTHSIKLEFDNKFG
+29 DVDGDEPSLLGTGDVTFVFRNNLTQVSFEDNVATYDHGKITLVSSDNGSFTLKAEPDPGYGLKELSINGDPQLVPAIAGADLYESYEIPLG
-44 SATVD
+44 AT
-49 KSTANS
+49 K
-55 GETVTVTSV
+55 VTVVAAFKPVYELKTGSTENGTIAFPAKAFGGDV
-64 PQLGYYTA
+64 IIVNANPAENYVLE
-72 SVKYSTDGNSQGVP
+72 SVK
-86 ALRVN
+86 
-91 GTNDYQFTMPDSDVT
+91 
-106 VTVSYGATSASN
+106 
-118 ITIVENENC
+118 
-127 TITTDPAGTAFPDQ
+127 
-141 TVKIN
+141 
-146 VSDLESGYSVD
+146 
-157 KYSVITDDGMGG
+157 
-169 IVTVKE
+169 
-175 DGTFIMPQAPV
+175 
-186 KVSVTLTYTEPVMYS
+186 
-201 VTCEADETGGKISA
+201 
-215 DAASYEAGDTVT
+215 
-227 VTAIPD
+227 
-233 EGYQLNRVWAE
+233 AE
-244 GTQLDLIVEAAIV
+244 GINSDEVVEAAV
-257 GNIATFTMPNDDVTV
+257 SGNTATFTMPADSVNVSATFTEVAAEPTYTVGCEVVGGGGTIHVNDNE
-272 RAEFELIPVVET
+272 AF
-284 YSINCVPA
+284 
-292 EHGELFQDNTRY
+292 H
-304 QEGDIVK
+304 EGDTVNVVVTA
-311 ILYSPNPGYQLAS
+311 YPGYQLKS
-324 MRAFA
+324 MYAIGDD
-329 SGEGG
+329 SE
-334 HNLWNEDIT
+334 NLWTANIT
-343 ATQSFEMPGYNVIV
+343 NTHSFTMPGCNVV
-357 VATFVKVA
+357 VYATFEKVA
-365 DTYTIGTNVTG
+365 DTYTISTNVTG
-376 NGTVNVSP
+376 KGSVTVSP
-384 ASTAAAG
+384 TGPVAEG
-391 DWVTV
+391 EWVTV
-396 TATPFEGYK
+396 TATPAEGYK
-405 LALLNYSFDGHT
+405 LELLNYSFNGHT
-417 LTPVK
+417 WTPVK
-422 IESGVAFPM
+422 IESGVAFEM
-431 PAHNITVNAVFVPVS
+431 PARNITVYAVFVPVS

-456 GGCTVSQPVSA
+456 GGT
-467 AYGDYV
+467 
-473 TIDIYMNAGHH
+473 
-484 LYNVYLDK
+484 
-492 ELVTDDVYWYNGQ
+492 
-505 WHYSFYM
+505 
-512 PNHDVDIYVTTTT
+512 
-525 KYFVNPVYN
+525 
-534 IDGGAVEVWV
+534 VEVWV

-570 GYELGSVSVIGRWSN
+570 GYELGSVSVTGRWTNS
-585 QSYDV
+585 SYDV
-590 HYNKYDGCYYF
+590 HYNNYDGCYYF

-686 QYVTVSGIFSLIS
+686 QYVTVSGIFSVIS

-815 GYSATGSSLTG
+815 GYSTTGSSLTG

>member
-22 LPVGVLA
+22 LPAAAFAGDDGYSVTYYRKA
-29 DNTHSIKLEFDNKFG
+29 DTETPIYGDGYLYG
-44 SATVD
+44 TI
-49 KSTANS
+49 
-55 GETVTVTSV
+55 TVTDSEGSTGPFDANTEVT
-64 PQLGYYTA
+64 LTA
-72 SVKYSTDGNSQGVP
+72 SSKENLRSELTYLSINGAEINLPLTNNQYTFTITTHVAVVAEFSRVFDISTESVEGVANYGLSVQSSVKDKTITFTPEAADGYEITGVSINYYP
-86 ALRVN
+86 TPDNDGISVDYTVAN
-91 GTNDYQFTMPDSDVT
+91 GTYSFTMP
-106 VTVSYGATSASN
+106 
-118 ITIVENENC
+118 
-127 TITTDPAGTAFPDQ
+127 AGD
-141 TVKIN
+141 VKI
-146 VSDLESGYSVD
+146 
-157 KYSVITDDGMGG
+157 I
-169 IVTVKE
+169 
-175 DGTFIMPQAPV
+175 A
-186 KVSVTLTYTEPVMYS
+186 SVTEAEPPVNPTYTVG
-201 VTCEADETGGKISA
+201 CEVVGGGGTIHVN
-215 DAASYEAGDTVT
+215 DNEAFHQGDTVN
-227 VTAIPD
+227 VYVSAD
-233 EGYQLNRVWAE
+233 
-244 GTQLDLIVEAAIV
+244 
-257 GNIATFTMPNDDVTV
+257 
-272 RAEFELIPVVET
+272 
-284 YSINCVPA
+284 
-292 EHGELFQDNTRY
+292 
-304 QEGDIVK
+304 
-311 ILYSPNPGYQLAS
+311 PGYQLKS
-324 MRAFA
+324 MVAVGDD
-329 SGEGG
+329 SQ
-334 HNLWNEDIT
+334 NLWTANIT
-343 ATQSFEMPGYNVIV
+343 DTHSFEMPGCNVIV
-357 VATFVKVA
+357 TATFEKVA
-365 DTYTIGTNVTG
+365 DTYTIGTNFTG
-376 NGTVNVSP
+376 KGTVTVSP
-384 ASTAAAG
+384 TG
-391 DWVTV
+391 PVTEDTMVTV
-396 TATPFEGYK
+396 TATPAEGYK
-405 LALLNYSFDGHT
+405 LELLNYSFNGHT
-417 LTPVK
+417 WTPVDIK
-422 IESGVAFPM
+422 SGKAFKM

-484 LYNVYLDK
+484 LYNVYLDN
-492 ELVTDDVYWYNGQ
+492 ELVTDNVYWYDGQ

-557 KGDWVCFKVSPYS
+557 KGDWVCFKVTPYS
-570 GYELGSVSVIGRWSN
+570 GYELGSVSVTGRWSN
-585 QSYDV
+585 YSYDV
-590 HYNKYDGCYYF
+590 HYNNYDGCYYF

-686 QYVTVSGIFSLIS
+686 QYVTVSGIFSVIS

-815 GYSATGSSLTG
+815 GYSTTGSSLTG

-844 VKNGIITGS
+844 VRNGIITGS

>member
-22 LPVGVLA
+22 LPAAAFA
-29 DNTHSIKLEFDNKFG
+29 DGDGDEPSLLGPGDVTFEFSNNLTQVSFEDNVATYDHGKITLVSSDNGSFTLKAEPDPGYGLKELSINGDPQEVPATAGDDLNESYIIPFG
-44 SATVD
+44 AT
-49 KSTANS
+49 
-55 GETVTVTSV
+55 TVTVVAAFKPVYELKIGSTENGTILIPTTAFAGETITVNAV
-64 PQLGYYTA
+64 PEANYVLE
-72 SVKYSTDGNSQGVP
+72 SVKAEGIGTDIVVP
-86 ALRVN
+86 AA
-91 GTNDYQFTMPDSDVT
+91 
-106 VTVSYGATSASN
+106 VS
-118 ITIVENENC
+118 
-127 TITTDPAGTAFPDQ
+127 
-141 TVKIN
+141 
-146 VSDLESGYSVD
+146 
-157 KYSVITDDGMGG
+157 
-169 IVTVKE
+169 
-175 DGTFIMPQAPV
+175 
-186 KVSVTLTYTEPVMYS
+186 
-201 VTCEADETGGKISA
+201 
-215 DAASYEAGDTVT
+215 
-227 VTAIPD
+227 
-233 EGYQLNRVWAE
+233 
-244 GTQLDLIVEAAIV
+244 
-257 GNIATFTMPNDDVTV
+257 GNTATFTMPADSVNVSATFTEVAAEPTYTVGYDVV
-272 RAEFELIPVVET
+272 
-284 YSINCVPA
+284 
-292 EHGELFQDNTRY
+292 GGG
-304 QEGDIVK
+304 GDIFVSNQA
-311 ILYSPNPGYQLAS
+311 YHERDTVNVVVTAYPGYELDKLVYVNLGDDGEWHGTPPVTINNKQ
-324 MRAFA
+324 FA
-329 SGEGG
+329 
-334 HNLWNEDIT
+334 
-343 ATQSFEMPGYNVIV
+343 MPGNNVIV
-357 VATFVKVA
+357 YATFKQVA
-365 DTYTIGTNVTG
+365 DTYTISTNKIG
-376 NGTVNVSP
+376 EGTVTVSP

-396 TATPFEGYK
+396 TATPAEGYK
-405 LALLNYSFDGHT
+405 LEVLNYSFDGHT

-431 PAHNITVNAVFVPVS
+431 PAHNITVYAVFVPVS
-446 GEYAINVTTD
+446 GEYAINVKTD
-456 GGCTVSQPVSA
+456 GGCTVISEKTA
-467 AYGDYV
+467 AYGEYV
-473 TIDIYMNAGHH
+473 TIDIDMNAGHH
-484 LYNVYLDK
+484 LYNVYLDN

-512 PNHDVDIYVTTTT
+512 PRHDVDIYVTTTT

-544 KDAGGWDSTIFAD
+544 KDASGWDSTIFAD

-590 HYNKYDGCYYF
+590 HYNNYDGCYYF

-815 GYSATGSSLTG
+815 GYSTTGSSLTG

>member
-6 KKLMAAAL
+6 KKLTAAAL

-22 LPVGVLA
+22 LPAAAFAGDDEGTQTPGQGGGSLGESY
-29 DNTHSIKLEFDNKFG
+29 TIKVQNNKG
-44 SATVD
+44 YAPS
-49 KSTANS
+49 N
-55 GETVTVTSV
+55 GTVTVKVNDGDAQTVSTGNQEFSAEAGATITIECTANTGAAFV
-64 PQLGYYTA
+64 SLESDDVTLGESGGGTYT
-72 SVKYSTDGNSQGVP
+72 
-86 ALRVN
+86 
-91 GTNDYQFTMPDSDVT
+91 FTMPKSNVTLTVMFQRLYSITTATDLVIENGAIDFPEKAYNTQEVTITATPAAGYELESVTINGNGVDSDIA
-106 VTVSYGATSASN
+106 VTVS
-118 ITIVENENC
+118 
-127 TITTDPAGTAFPDQ
+127 
-141 TVKIN
+141 
-146 VSDLESGYSVD
+146 
-157 KYSVITDDGMGG
+157 
-169 IVTVKE
+169 
-175 DGTFIMPQAPV
+175 
-186 KVSVTLTYTEPVMYS
+186 
-201 VTCEADETGGKISA
+201 
-215 DAASYEAGDTVT
+215 
-227 VTAIPD
+227 
-233 EGYQLNRVWAE
+233 
-244 GTQLDLIVEAAIV
+244 
-257 GNIATFTMPNDDVTV
+257 GNKATFTMPDYPVIINTVTFKAVAVEPTYTVGYDVV
-272 RAEFELIPVVET
+272 GGGGEISVSNQAYHKGDAVNVVVT
-284 YSINCVPA
+284 AY
-292 EHGELFQDNTRY
+292 
-304 QEGDIVK
+304 
-311 ILYSPNPGYQLAS
+311 PGYELDKLVYVNLGADGEWNGTAPVTISNKQ
-324 MRAFA
+324 FA
-329 SGEGG
+329 
-334 HNLWNEDIT
+334 
-343 ATQSFEMPGYNVIV
+343 MPGNSVKV
-357 VATFVKVA
+357 LATFTKVE
-365 DTYTIGTNVTG
+365 DPTVEKYTIGTNVTG
-376 NGTVNVSP
+376 KGTVNVSP

-396 TATPFEGYK
+396 TATPAEGYK
-405 LALLNYSFDGHT
+405 LELLNYSFNGHT
-417 LTPVK
+417 RTPVDIK
-422 IESGVAFPM
+422 SGKAFPM

-446 GEYAINVTTD
+446 GEYAINVKTD
-456 GGCTVSQPVSA
+456 GGCKVSQPVSA
-467 AYGDYV
+467 AYGEYV
-473 TIDIYMNAGHH
+473 TIDIDMNAGHH
-484 LYNVYLDK
+484 LYNVYLDN
-492 ELVTDDVYWYNGQ
+492 ELVTDDVYWYDGQ

-512 PNHDVDIYVTTTT
+512 PRHDVDIYVTTTT
-525 KYFVNPVYN
+525 KYFVNPIYN
-534 IDGGAVEVWV
+534 IDGGTVEVWV

-570 GYELGSVSVIGRWSN
+570 GYELGSVSVTGRWSN
-585 QSYDV
+585 YSYDV
-590 HYNKYDGCYYF
+590 HYNNYDGCYYF
-601 KMPGESVDLSVSFV
+601 KMLGESVDLSVSFV

-686 QYVTVSGIFSLIS
+686 QYVTVSGIFSVIS

-815 GYSATGSSLTG
+815 GYSTTGSSLTG

-844 VKNGIITGS
+844 VRNGIITGS

>member
-22 LPVGVLA
+22 LPAAAFAGDDGYSVTYYRKA
-29 DNTHSIKLEFDNKFG
+29 DTETPIYGDGYLYG
-44 SATVD
+44 TI
-49 KSTANS
+49 
-55 GETVTVTSV
+55 TVTDSEGSTGPFDANTEVT
-64 PQLGYYTA
+64 LTA
-72 SVKYSTDGNSQGVP
+72 SSKENLRSELTYLSINGAEINLPLTDNQYTFTITTHVDVVAEFSRVFDISTESVEGVANYGLSVQSSVKDKTITFTPEAAAGYEITDVSINYYPTPDNDGISVEHTV
-86 ALRVN
+86 AN
-91 GTNDYQFTMPDSDVT
+91 GTYSFTMP
-106 VTVSYGATSASN
+106 
-118 ITIVENENC
+118 
-127 TITTDPAGTAFPDQ
+127 AGD
-141 TVKIN
+141 VKI
-146 VSDLESGYSVD
+146 
-157 KYSVITDDGMGG
+157 I
-169 IVTVKE
+169 
-175 DGTFIMPQAPV
+175 A
-186 KVSVTLTYTEPVMYS
+186 SVTEAEPPVNPTYTVG
-201 VTCEADETGGKISA
+201 CEVVGGGGTIHVN
-215 DAASYEAGDTVT
+215 DNEAFHEGDTVNVV
-227 VTAIPD
+227 VTA
-233 EGYQLNRVWAE
+233 Y
-244 GTQLDLIVEAAIV
+244 
-257 GNIATFTMPNDDVTV
+257 
-272 RAEFELIPVVET
+272 
-284 YSINCVPA
+284 
-292 EHGELFQDNTRY
+292 
-304 QEGDIVK
+304 
-311 ILYSPNPGYQLAS
+311 PGYQLKS
-324 MRAFA
+324 MYAIGDD
-329 SGEGG
+329 SE
-334 HNLWNEDIT
+334 NLWTANIT
-343 ATQSFEMPGYNVIV
+343 NTHSFTMPGCNVV
-357 VATFVKVA
+357 VYATFEKVA
-365 DTYTIGTNVTG
+365 DTYTISTNVTG
-376 NGTVNVSP
+376 KGSVTVSP
-384 ASTAAAG
+384 TGPVAEG
-391 DWVTV
+391 EWVTV
-396 TATPFEGYK
+396 TATPAEGYK
-405 LALLNYSFDGHT
+405 LALLNYSFNGHT
-417 LTPVK
+417 WTPVK
-422 IESGVAFPM
+422 IESGVAFEM
-431 PAHNITVNAVFVPVS
+431 PAHNITVYAVFVPVS

-484 LYNVYLDK
+484 LYNVYIDK
-492 ELVTDDVYWYNGQ
+492 ELVTDDVYWYDGQ

-534 IDGGAVEVWV
+534 IDGGTVEVWV

-557 KGDWVCFKVSPYS
+557 KGDWVCFKVTPYS

-590 HYNKYDGCYYF
+590 HYNNYDGCYYF

-815 GYSATGSSLTG
+815 GYSTTGSSLTG

-844 VKNGIITGS
+844 VRNGIITGS

>member
-22 LPVGVLA
+22 LPAAAFA
-29 DNTHSIKLEFDNKFG
+29 DGEGTDPAPLTPGEVTFTYKNFSGGDFGEDGTGYTYGEIEVTKNETSGYTLTAKPDPGYGLKLLSIDGEEVTIEAGPGDEFIYGFDIDSDTTSVVIQASFNKVFEVDVDDMTGGSVTPDKYKAFEYDTVTLTIEPNTGYAI
-44 SATVD
+44 
-49 KSTANS
+49 S
-55 GETVTVTSV
+55 GEGVVVKQQDETPVTVTPTV
-64 PQLGYYTA
+64 
-72 SVKYSTDGNSQGVP
+72 GNECS
-86 ALRVN
+86 
-91 GTNDYQFTMPDSDVT
+91 FTMPAANVYVSAEFIDAPVEPEPETYT
-106 VTVSYGATSASN
+106 VTCWPAENGDLLQGNTRYKEGDNV
-118 ITIVENENC
+118 TI
-127 TITTDPAGTAFPDQ
+127 A
-141 TVKIN
+141 
-146 VSDLESGYSVD
+146 YR
-157 KYSVITDDGMGG
+157 
-169 IVTVKE
+169 
-175 DGTFIMPQAPV
+175 
-186 KVSVTLTYTEPVMYS
+186 
-201 VTCEADETGGKISA
+201 
-215 DAASYEAGDTVT
+215 
-227 VTAIPD
+227 PD
-233 EGYQLNRVWAE
+233 EGYR
-244 GTQLDLIVEAAIV
+244 
-257 GNIATFTMPNDDVTV
+257 
-272 RAEFELIPVVET
+272 
-284 YSINCVPA
+284 
-292 EHGELFQDNTRY
+292 
-304 QEGDIVK
+304 
-311 ILYSPNPGYQLAS
+311 LAS
-324 MRAFA
+324 MRALA
-329 SGEGG
+329 YGDSG
-334 HNLWNEDIT
+334 NILWNEDIT
-343 ATQSFEMPGYNVIV
+343 ETNSFEMPASNVV
-357 VATFVKVA
+357 VFATFEPA
-365 DTYTIGTNVTG
+365 PNTYTIGTNVTG
-376 NGTVNVSP
+376 KGTVNVSP

-405 LALLNYSFDGHT
+405 LALLNYSFNGHT
-417 LTPVK
+417 WTPVK
-422 IESGVAFPM
+422 IESGVAFRM
-431 PAHNITVNAVFVPVS
+431 PAHNITVYAVFVPVS

-484 LYNVYLDK
+484 LYNVYLDN

-557 KGDWVCFKVSPYS
+557 KGDWVCFKVTPYS
-570 GYELGSVSVIGRWSN
+570 GYELGSVSVTGRWSN
-585 QSYDV
+585 YSYDV
-590 HYNKYDGCYYF
+590 HYNNYDGCYYF

-686 QYVTVSGIFSLIS
+686 QYVTVSGIFSVIS

-815 GYSATGSSLTG
+815 GYSTVGSSLTG

-844 VKNGIITGS
+844 VRNGIITGS

>member
-22 LPVGVLA
+22 LPAAAFA
-29 DNTHSIKLEFDNKFG
+29 DGGGYSVTYYRKADTEAPI
-44 SATVD
+44 
-49 KSTANS
+49 S
-55 GETVTVTSV
+55 GDGYLYGTITVTDSNESTGPFDADTKVT
-64 PQLGYYTA
+64 LTA
-72 SVKYSTDGNSQGVP
+72 SSKENLRSELTYLSINGAEINLPLTDNQYTFTITTHVDVVAEFSRVFDISTESVEGVANYGLSVQSSVKDKTITFTPEAAAGYEITDVSINYYPTPDNDGISVEHTV
-86 ALRVN
+86 AN
-91 GTNDYQFTMPDSDVT
+91 GTYSFTMP
-106 VTVSYGATSASN
+106 
-118 ITIVENENC
+118 
-127 TITTDPAGTAFPDQ
+127 AGD
-141 TVKIN
+141 VKI
-146 VSDLESGYSVD
+146 
-157 KYSVITDDGMGG
+157 I
-169 IVTVKE
+169 
-175 DGTFIMPQAPV
+175 A
-186 KVSVTLTYTEPVMYS
+186 SVTEAEPPVNPTYTVG
-201 VTCEADETGGKISA
+201 CEVVGGGGTIHVN
-215 DAASYEAGDTVT
+215 DNEAFHEGDTVNVV
-227 VTAIPD
+227 VTA
-233 EGYQLNRVWAE
+233 Y
-244 GTQLDLIVEAAIV
+244 
-257 GNIATFTMPNDDVTV
+257 
-272 RAEFELIPVVET
+272 
-284 YSINCVPA
+284 
-292 EHGELFQDNTRY
+292 
-304 QEGDIVK
+304 
-311 ILYSPNPGYQLAS
+311 PGYQLKS
-324 MRAFA
+324 MYAIGDD
-329 SGEGG
+329 SE
-334 HNLWNEDIT
+334 NLWTANIT
-343 ATQSFEMPGYNVIV
+343 NTHSFTMPGCNVV
-357 VATFVKVA
+357 VYATFEKVA
-365 DTYTIGTNVTG
+365 DTYTISTNVTG
-376 NGTVNVSP
+376 KGSVTVSP
-384 ASTAAAG
+384 TGPVAEG
-391 DWVTV
+391 EWVTV
-396 TATPFEGYK
+396 TATPAEGYK
-405 LALLNYSFDGHT
+405 LALLNYSFNGHT
-417 LTPVK
+417 WTPVK
-422 IESGVAFPM
+422 IESGVAFRM
-431 PAHNITVNAVFVPVS
+431 PAHNITVYAVFVPVS

-484 LYNVYLDK
+484 LYNVYLDN

-525 KYFVNPVYN
+525 KYFVNPIYN
-534 IDGGAVEVWV
+534 IDGGTVEVWV

-570 GYELGSVSVIGRWSN
+570 GYELGSVSVTGRWTNS
-585 QSYDV
+585 SYDV

-815 GYSATGSSLTG
+815 GYSTTGSSLTG

>member
-22 LPVGVLA
+22 LPAAAFAGDDGYSVTYYRKA
-29 DNTHSIKLEFDNKFG
+29 DTETPIYGDGYLYG
-44 SATVD
+44 TI
-49 KSTANS
+49 
-55 GETVTVTSV
+55 TVTDSEGSTGPFDANTEVT
-64 PQLGYYTA
+64 LTA
-72 SVKYSTDGNSQGVP
+72 SSKENLRSELTYLSINGAEINLPLTNNQYTFTITTHVAVVAEFSRVFDISTESVEGVANYGLSVQSSVKDKTITFTPEAADGYEITGVSINYYP
-86 ALRVN
+86 TPDNDGISVDYTVAN
-91 GTNDYQFTMPDSDVT
+91 GTYSFTMP
-106 VTVSYGATSASN
+106 
-118 ITIVENENC
+118 
-127 TITTDPAGTAFPDQ
+127 AGD
-141 TVKIN
+141 VKI
-146 VSDLESGYSVD
+146 
-157 KYSVITDDGMGG
+157 I
-169 IVTVKE
+169 
-175 DGTFIMPQAPV
+175 A
-186 KVSVTLTYTEPVMYS
+186 SVTEAEPPVNPTYTVG
-201 VTCEADETGGKISA
+201 CEVVGGGGTIHVN
-215 DAASYEAGDTVT
+215 DNEAFHQGDTVN
-227 VTAIPD
+227 VYVSAD
-233 EGYQLNRVWAE
+233 
-244 GTQLDLIVEAAIV
+244 
-257 GNIATFTMPNDDVTV
+257 
-272 RAEFELIPVVET
+272 
-284 YSINCVPA
+284 
-292 EHGELFQDNTRY
+292 
-304 QEGDIVK
+304 
-311 ILYSPNPGYQLAS
+311 PGYQLKS
-324 MRAFA
+324 MVAVGDD
-329 SGEGG
+329 SQ
-334 HNLWNEDIT
+334 NLWTANIT
-343 ATQSFEMPGYNVIV
+343 DTHSFEMPGCNVIV
-357 VATFVKVA
+357 TATFEKVA
-365 DTYTIGTNVTG
+365 DTYTIGTNFTG
-376 NGTVNVSP
+376 KGTVTVSP
-384 ASTAAAG
+384 TG
-391 DWVTV
+391 PVTEDTMVTV
-396 TATPFEGYK
+396 TATPAEGYK
-405 LALLNYSFDGHT
+405 LELLNYSFNGHT
-417 LTPVK
+417 WTPVDIK
-422 IESGVAFPM
+422 SGKAFKM
-431 PAHNITVNAVFVPVS
+431 PAHNITVYAVFVPVS
-446 GEYAINVTTD
+446 GEYAINVKTD
-456 GGCTVSQPVSA
+456 GGCKVSQPVSA
-467 AYGDYV
+467 AYGEYV
-473 TIDIYMNAGHH
+473 TIDIDMNAGHH
-484 LYNVYLDK
+484 LYNVYLDN

-534 IDGGAVEVWV
+534 IDGGTVEVWV

-557 KGDWVCFKVSPYS
+557 KGDWVCFKASPYS
-570 GYELGSVSVIGRWSN
+570 GYELGSVSVTGRWSN

-815 GYSATGSSLTG
+815 GYSTTGSSLTG

>member
-22 LPVGVLA
+22 LPAAAFANGETGASGAVTTTDP
-29 DNTHSIKLEFDNKFG
+29 DNQDAEPQNPGPLGGNTYKIKVQNNKG
-44 SATVD
+44 SAP
-49 KSTANS
+49 AN
-55 GETVTVTSV
+55 GTVTVTVNDGEAKTVSEGNQEFTAAAGDEVTVECKAKPNAAFVSLESGDVTLNEGGGGTFTFEMPEKNVTLTVMFQRLYSITTATDLVIENGKISFPEEAYNTEEVTITATPDAGYELESV
-64 PQLGYYTA
+64 SVNGVNQDYTA
-72 SVKYSTDGNSQGVP
+72 I
-86 ALRVN
+86 
-91 GTNDYQFTMPDSDVT
+91 
-106 VTVSYGATSASN
+106 VTVSG
-118 ITIVENENC
+118 
-127 TITTDPAGTAFPDQ
+127 
-141 TVKIN
+141 N
-146 VSDLESGYSVD
+146 VA
-157 KYSVITDDGMGG
+157 K
-169 IVTVKE
+169 
-175 DGTFIMPQAPV
+175 
-186 KVSVTLTYTEPVMYS
+186 
-201 VTCEADETGGKISA
+201 
-215 DAASYEAGDTVT
+215 
-227 VTAIPD
+227 
-233 EGYQLNRVWAE
+233 
-244 GTQLDLIVEAAIV
+244 
-257 GNIATFTMPNDDVTV
+257 FTMPNFAVIINSVT
-272 RAEFELIPVVET
+272 FKPVAVEPT
-284 YSINCVPA
+284 YSVNCQVTGGGGTIHVNDNQA
-292 EHGELFQDNTRY
+292 FHAGETVNVYVSAD
-304 QEGDIVK
+304 
-311 ILYSPNPGYQLAS
+311 PGYQLKS
-324 MRAFA
+324 MYAIGDD
-329 SGEGG
+329 SE
-334 HNLWNEDIT
+334 NLWTANIT
-343 ATQSFEMPGYNVIV
+343 NTHSFTMPGCNVTV
-357 VATFVKVA
+357 YATFDKVA

-376 NGTVNVSP
+376 KGTVNVSP

-396 TATPFEGYK
+396 TATPAEGYK
-405 LALLNYSFDGHT
+405 LELLNYRYDGH
-417 LTPVK
+417 LWGPVK
-422 IESGVAFPM
+422 IESGKAFKM

-484 LYNVYLDK
+484 LYNVYIDK
-492 ELVTDDVYWYNGQ
+492 ELVTDDVYWYDGQ

-534 IDGGAVEVWV
+534 IDGGTVALWV

-570 GYELGSVSVIGRWSN
+570 GYELGSVSVTGRWSN
-585 QSYDV
+585 YSYDV
-590 HYNKYDGCYYF
+590 HYNNYDGCYYF

-729 TSTTFEPNSTITRG
+729 TATTFEPNSTITRG

-815 GYSATGSSLTG
+815 GYSTTGSSLTG

-844 VKNGIITGS
+844 VRNGIITGS

>member
-22 LPVGVLA
+22 LPAAAFA
-29 DNTHSIKLEFDNKFG
+29 DGEGTDPAPLTPGEVTFTYKNFSGGDFGEDGTGYTYGEIEVTKNETSGYTLTAKPDPGYGLKLLSIDGEEVTIEAGPGDEFIYGFDIDSDTTSVVIQASFNKVFEVDVDDMTGGSVTPDKYKAFEYDTVTLTIEPNTGYAI
-44 SATVD
+44 
-49 KSTANS
+49 S
-55 GETVTVTSV
+55 GEGVVVKQQDETPVTVTPTV
-64 PQLGYYTA
+64 
-72 SVKYSTDGNSQGVP
+72 GNECS
-86 ALRVN
+86 
-91 GTNDYQFTMPDSDVT
+91 FTMPAANVYVSAEFIDAPVEPEPETYT
-106 VTVSYGATSASN
+106 VTCMPS
-118 ITIVENENC
+118 EN
-127 TITTDPAGTAFPDQ
+127 G
-141 TVKIN
+141 
-146 VSDLESGYSVD
+146 DL
-157 KYSVITDDGMGG
+157 
-169 IVTVKE
+169 
-175 DGTFIMPQAPV
+175 
-186 KVSVTLTYTEPVMYS
+186 L
-201 VTCEADETGGKISA
+201 
-215 DAASYEAGDTVT
+215 
-227 VTAIPD
+227 
-233 EGYQLNRVWAE
+233 
-244 GTQLDLIVEAAIV
+244 
-257 GNIATFTMPNDDVTV
+257 
-272 RAEFELIPVVET
+272 
-284 YSINCVPA
+284 
-292 EHGELFQDNTRY
+292 QDNTRY
-304 QEGDIVK
+304 KEGDNVN
-311 ILYSPNPGYQLAS
+311 ILYRPNPGYQLAGMWYAVDNGNGS
-324 MRAFA
+324 
-329 SGEGG
+329 
-334 HNLWNEDIT
+334 LWSEQWNNIT
-343 ATQSFEMPGYNVIV
+343 ATQSFNMPASNVV
-357 VATFVKVA
+357 VFATFEPA
-365 DTYTIGTNVTG
+365 PNTYTISTNITG
-376 NGTVNVSP
+376 EGTVTVSP
-384 ASTAAAG
+384 TGPVAKDTL
-391 DWVTV
+391 VTV

-417 LTPVK
+417 LAPVD
-422 IESGVAFPM
+422 IMDSGTFWM
-431 PAHNITVNAVFVPVS
+431 PAHNITVYAVFVPVS
-446 GEYAINVTTD
+446 GEYAINVKTD

-467 AYGDYV
+467 AYGEYV

-484 LYNVYLDK
+484 LYNVYLDN
-492 ELVTDDVYWYNGQ
+492 ELVTDDVYWYDGQ

-512 PNHDVDIYVTTTT
+512 PNHDVYIYVDTTT

-534 IDGGAVEVWV
+534 IDGGTVEVWV

-570 GYELGSVSVIGRWSN
+570 GYELGSVSVTGRWSN

-590 HYNKYDGCYYF
+590 HYNNYDGCYYF

-686 QYVTVSGIFSLIS
+686 QYVTVSGIFSVIS

-815 GYSATGSSLTG
+815 GYSTTGSSLTG

>member
-22 LPVGVLA
+22 LPAAAFA
-29 DNTHSIKLEFDNKFG
+29 DGEGTDPAPLTPGEVTFTYKNFSGGDFGEDGTGYTYGEIEVTKNETSGYTLTAKPDPGYGLKLLSIDGEEVTIEAGPGDEFIYGFDIDSDTTSVVIQASFNKVFEVDVDDMTGGSVTPDKYKAFEYDTVTLTIEPNTGYAI
-44 SATVD
+44 
-49 KSTANS
+49 S
-55 GETVTVTSV
+55 GEGVVVKQQDETPVTVTPTV
-64 PQLGYYTA
+64 
-72 SVKYSTDGNSQGVP
+72 GNECS
-86 ALRVN
+86 
-91 GTNDYQFTMPDSDVT
+91 FTMPAANVYVSAEFIDAPVEPEPETYT
-106 VTVSYGATSASN
+106 VTCWPAENGDLLQGNTRYKEGDNV
-118 ITIVENENC
+118 TI
-127 TITTDPAGTAFPDQ
+127 A
-141 TVKIN
+141 
-146 VSDLESGYSVD
+146 YR
-157 KYSVITDDGMGG
+157 
-169 IVTVKE
+169 
-175 DGTFIMPQAPV
+175 
-186 KVSVTLTYTEPVMYS
+186 
-201 VTCEADETGGKISA
+201 
-215 DAASYEAGDTVT
+215 
-227 VTAIPD
+227 PD
-233 EGYQLNRVWAE
+233 EGYR
-244 GTQLDLIVEAAIV
+244 
-257 GNIATFTMPNDDVTV
+257 
-272 RAEFELIPVVET
+272 
-284 YSINCVPA
+284 
-292 EHGELFQDNTRY
+292 
-304 QEGDIVK
+304 
-311 ILYSPNPGYQLAS
+311 LAS
-324 MRAFA
+324 MRALA
-329 SGEGG
+329 YGDSG
-334 HNLWNEDIT
+334 NILWNEDIT
-343 ATQSFEMPGYNVIV
+343 ETNSFEMPASNVV
-357 VATFVKVA
+357 VFATFEPA
-365 DTYTIGTNVTG
+365 PNTYTIGTNVTG
-376 NGTVNVSP
+376 KGTVNVSP

-396 TATPFEGYK
+396 TATPAEGYK
-405 LALLNYSFDGHT
+405 LELLNYSFNGHT
-417 LTPVK
+417 WTPVK
-422 IESGVAFPM
+422 IESGVAFRM
-431 PAHNITVNAVFVPVS
+431 PAHNITVYAVFVPVS

-484 LYNVYLDK
+484 LYNVYLDN

-570 GYELGSVSVIGRWSN
+570 GYELGSVSVTGRWSN
-585 QSYDV
+585 YSYDV
-590 HYNKYDGCYYF
+590 HYNNYDGCYYF

-686 QYVTVSGIFSLIS
+686 QYVTVSGIFSVIS

-815 GYSATGSSLTG
+815 GYSTVGSSLTG

-844 VKNGIITGS
+844 VRNGIITGS

>member
-22 LPVGVLA
+22 LPAAAFA
-29 DNTHSIKLEFDNKFG
+29 DGEGDEPSLLGPGDVTFEFRNNLTQVSFEDNVATYDHGKITLVSSDNGSFTLKAEPDPGYGLKELSINGDPQEVP
-44 SATVD
+44 ATAGD
-49 KSTANS
+49 DLNESYIIPDAT
-55 GETVTVTSV
+55 TVTVVAAFKPVYELKTGSTENGTIAFPAKAFGGDV
-64 PQLGYYTA
+64 IIVNANPAENYVLE
-72 SVKYSTDGNSQGVP
+72 SVK
-86 ALRVN
+86 
-91 GTNDYQFTMPDSDVT
+91 
-106 VTVSYGATSASN
+106 
-118 ITIVENENC
+118 
-127 TITTDPAGTAFPDQ
+127 
-141 TVKIN
+141 
-146 VSDLESGYSVD
+146 
-157 KYSVITDDGMGG
+157 
-169 IVTVKE
+169 
-175 DGTFIMPQAPV
+175 
-186 KVSVTLTYTEPVMYS
+186 
-201 VTCEADETGGKISA
+201 
-215 DAASYEAGDTVT
+215 
-227 VTAIPD
+227 
-233 EGYQLNRVWAE
+233 AE
-244 GTQLDLIVEAAIV
+244 GINSDEVVEAAV
-257 GNIATFTMPNDDVTV
+257 SGNTATFTMPADSVNVSATFTAVAVEPTYTVGYDVV
-272 RAEFELIPVVET
+272 GGG
-284 YSINCVPA
+284 
-292 EHGELFQDNTRY
+292 GEIFFSNQAY
-304 QEGDIVK
+304 HEGDTVNVVVTA
-311 ILYSPNPGYQLAS
+311 YPGYELDKLVYVNLGADGEWNGTAPVTISNKQ
-324 MRAFA
+324 FA
-329 SGEGG
+329 
-334 HNLWNEDIT
+334 
-343 ATQSFEMPGYNVIV
+343 MPGNSVKV
-357 VATFVKVA
+357 LATFTKVE
-365 DTYTIGTNVTG
+365 DPTVEKYTIGTNVTG
-376 NGTVNVSP
+376 KGTVNVSP

-396 TATPFEGYK
+396 TATPAEGYK
-405 LALLNYSFDGHT
+405 LELLNYSFNGHT
-417 LTPVK
+417 WTPVK
-422 IESGVAFPM
+422 IESGVAFRM

-467 AYGDYV
+467 AYGEYV

-484 LYNVYLDK
+484 LYNVYLDN

-512 PNHDVDIYVTTTT
+512 PNHDVDIYVDTTT

-534 IDGGAVEVWV
+534 IDGGTVEVWV

-557 KGDWVCFKVSPYS
+557 KGDWVCFKASPYS
-570 GYELGSVSVIGRWSN
+570 GYELGSVSVTGRWSN

-590 HYNKYDGCYYF
+590 HYNNYDGCYYF

-686 QYVTVSGIFSLIS
+686 QYVTVSGIFSVIS

-710 AWYYDAV
+710 TWYYDAV

-815 GYSATGSSLTG
+815 GYSTTGSSLTG

>member
-22 LPVGVLA
+22 LPAAAFA
-29 DNTHSIKLEFDNKFG
+29 DNEG
-44 SATVD
+44 SQSPGGGSGSLGGDTC
-49 KSTANS
+49 TITYLNAN
-55 GETVTVTSV
+55 GTPKPGWIYDYGTVTVV
-64 PQLGYYTA
+64 PKNSNDEGAPSEFEEGTEVVITA
-72 SVKYSTDGNSQGVP
+72 TPKQGCGIFEFTVGDLAVEITDPTQHYSTEYTITQDTTITAGFN
-86 ALRVN
+86 
-91 GTNDYQFTMPDSDVT
+91 T
-106 VTVSYGATSASN
+106 VYN
-118 ITIVENENC
+118 ITIPTFEHGS
-127 TITTDPAGTAFPDQ
+127 ITADKVAFAGDR
-141 TVKIN
+141 
-146 VSDLESGYSVD
+146 
-157 KYSVITDDGMGG
+157 
-169 IVTVKE
+169 
-175 DGTFIMPQAPV
+175 
-186 KVSVTLTYTEPVMYS
+186 VTLNVLPDRGYAVKGLTFYN
-201 VTCEADETGGKISA
+201 ADT
-215 DAASYEAGDTVT
+215 
-227 VTAIPD
+227 D
-233 EGYQLNRVWAE
+233 EVANIE
-244 GTQLDLIVEAAIV
+244 LD
-257 GNIATFTMPNDDVTV
+257 GSNTFTMPEYNVRISAYFEPAPVMTYYSVECQVYGGHGNVSAAFPQYIQGNTV
-272 RAEFELIPVVET
+272 EL
-284 YSINCVPA
+284 SINPDTGYVLDQLYYVDKGGFYDP
-292 EHGELFQDNTRY
+292 QPITNT
-304 QEGDIVK
+304 
-311 ILYSPNPGYQLAS
+311 
-324 MRAFA
+324 
-329 SGEGG
+329 
-334 HNLWNEDIT
+334 
-343 ATQSFEMPGYNVIV
+343 SFEMPGYNVIV
-357 VATFVKVA
+357 VATFEKVA

-376 NGTVNVSP
+376 QGTVTISPVSP
-384 ASTAAAG
+384 VAEDTM
-391 DWVTV
+391 VTV
-396 TATPFEGYK
+396 TATPAEGYK
-405 LALLNYSFDGHT
+405 LELLNYSFDGHT
-417 LTPVK
+417 WAPVE
-422 IESGVAFPM
+422 ITSGVAFPM

-446 GEYAINVTTD
+446 GEYAINVKTD
-456 GGCTVSQPVSA
+456 GGCTVISEKTA
-467 AYGDYV
+467 AYGEYV
-473 TIDIYMNAGHH
+473 TIDIDMNAGHH
-484 LYNVYLDK
+484 LYNVYLDN

-512 PNHDVDIYVTTTT
+512 PRHDVDIYVTTTT

-544 KDAGGWDSTIFAD
+544 KDASGWDSTIFAD

-590 HYNKYDGCYYF
+590 HYNNYDGCYYF

-815 GYSATGSSLTG
+815 GYSTTGSSLTG

-844 VKNGIITGS
+844 VRNGIITGS

>member
-22 LPVGVLA
+22 LPAAAFANGETGASGAVTTTDP
-29 DNTHSIKLEFDNKFG
+29 DNQDAEPQNPGPLGGNTYKIKVQNNKG
-44 SATVD
+44 SAP
-49 KSTANS
+49 AN
-55 GETVTVTSV
+55 GTVTVTVNDGEAKTVSEGNQEFTAAAGDEVTVECKAKPNAAFVSLESGDVTLNEGGGGTFTFEMPEKNVTLTVMFQRMYSITTATDLIIENGAIDFPEEAYNTQEVTITATPNAGYELESV
-64 PQLGYYTA
+64 SVNGVSQDYTA
-72 SVKYSTDGNSQGVP
+72 I
-86 ALRVN
+86 
-91 GTNDYQFTMPDSDVT
+91 
-106 VTVSYGATSASN
+106 VTVSG
-118 ITIVENENC
+118 NE
-127 TITTDPAGTAFPDQ
+127 A
-141 TVKIN
+141 K
-146 VSDLESGYSVD
+146 
-157 KYSVITDDGMGG
+157 
-169 IVTVKE
+169 
-175 DGTFIMPQAPV
+175 FIMPNFAV
-186 KVSVTLTYTEPVMYS
+186 IINSVTFKPVAVEPNYTVNCL
-201 VTCEADETGGKISA
+201 VTGVGGTIHVNDNQA
-215 DAASYEAGDTVT
+215 FHEGDTVN
-227 VTAIPD
+227 VYVSAD
-233 EGYQLNRVWAE
+233 
-244 GTQLDLIVEAAIV
+244 
-257 GNIATFTMPNDDVTV
+257 
-272 RAEFELIPVVET
+272 
-284 YSINCVPA
+284 
-292 EHGELFQDNTRY
+292 
-304 QEGDIVK
+304 
-311 ILYSPNPGYQLAS
+311 PGYQLKS
-324 MRAFA
+324 MYAI
-329 SGEGG
+329 SDDSE
-334 HNLWNEDIT
+334 NLWTANIT
-343 ATQSFEMPGYNVIV
+343 NTHSFTMPGCNVTV
-357 VATFVKVA
+357 YATFDKVA
-365 DTYTIGTNVTG
+365 DTYTIGTNFTGKGSVT
-376 NGTVNVSP
+376 VSP
-384 ASTAAAG
+384 TGPVAEG
-391 DWVTV
+391 EWVTV
-396 TATPFEGYK
+396 TATPAEGYK
-405 LALLNYSFDGHT
+405 LAALRYFVDGET
-417 LTPVK
+417 CAPENVT
-422 IESGVAFPM
+422 SGVAFKM

-467 AYGDYV
+467 AYGEYV
-473 TIDIYMNAGHH
+473 TIDIDMNAGHH
-484 LYNVYLDK
+484 LYNVYLDN

-534 IDGGAVEVWV
+534 IDGGTVELWV
-544 KDAGGWDSTIFAD
+544 KDADGWDSTIFAD

-570 GYELGSVSVIGRWSN
+570 GYELGSVSVTGRWSN
-585 QSYDV
+585 YSYDV
-590 HYNKYDGCYYF
+590 HYNNYDGCYYF

-638 AEGDKVYV
+638 AEGDKVYF

-686 QYVTVSGIFSLIS
+686 QYVTVSGIFSVIS

-815 GYSATGSSLTG
+815 GYSTTGSSLTG

-844 VKNGIITGS
+844 VRNGIITGS

>member
-22 LPVGVLA
+22 LPAAAFAVDGDGAASVGDPSSPSGDPQDPSKVTFTYENFSGGKFDEDGTKYTFGEIKVTKNETSGYTLTA
-29 DNTHSIKLEFDNKFG
+29 KPDPGYGLKLLSIDGEEVTIKAGPGDEFIYNFGIGVGTTSVVIKASFNKVFKVDVDDMTGGSVKPDKYKAFEDDNVTLTIEPDTG
-44 SATVD
+44 YAI
-49 KSTANS
+49 S
-55 GETVTVTSV
+55 GEGVVVKQLDGTTVPVSDTVGSKC
-64 PQLGYYTA
+64 
-72 SVKYSTDGNSQGVP
+72 S
-86 ALRVN
+86 
-91 GTNDYQFTMPDSDVT
+91 FTMPAADVFVSADFVGAAIDPEPETYT
-106 VTVSYGATSASN
+106 VTCWPA
-118 ITIVENENC
+118 ENGELFQGN
-127 TITTDPAGTAFPDQ
+127 TR
-141 TVKIN
+141 
-146 VSDLESGYSVD
+146 Y
-157 KYSVITDDGMGG
+157 
-169 IVTVKE
+169 KE
-175 DGTFIMPQAPV
+175 
-186 KVSVTLTYTEPVMYS
+186 
-201 VTCEADETGGKISA
+201 
-215 DAASYEAGDTVT
+215 GDTVT
-227 VTAIPD
+227 IAYTA
-233 EGYQLNRVWAE
+233 
-244 GTQLDLIVEAAIV
+244 
-257 GNIATFTMPNDDVTV
+257 
-272 RAEFELIPVVET
+272 
-284 YSINCVPA
+284 
-292 EHGELFQDNTRY
+292 
-304 QEGDIVK
+304 
-311 ILYSPNPGYQLAS
+311 NPGYQLAS

-329 SGEGG
+329 YGDSG
-334 HNLWNEDIT
+334 NILWNKDIT
-343 ATQSFEMPGYNVIV
+343 ATRSFEMPAFDV
-357 VATFVKVA
+357 VVFATFKPVA

-376 NGTVNVSP
+376 KGTVNVSP

-396 TATPFEGYK
+396 TATPAEGYK
-405 LALLNYSFDGHT
+405 LALLNYSSNGHT
-417 LTPVK
+417 WTPVK
-422 IESGVAFPM
+422 IESGVPFPM
-431 PAHNITVNAVFVPVS
+431 PGYNITVYAVFVPVS

-456 GGCTVSQPVSA
+456 GGCTVSQPSSG

-484 LYNVYLDK
+484 LYNVYLDN
-492 ELVTDDVYWYNGQ
+492 ELVTDDVYWYDGQ

-534 IDGGAVEVWV
+534 IDGGTVEVWV

-557 KGDWVCFKVSPYS
+557 KGDWVCFKVTPYS
-570 GYELGSVSVIGRWSN
+570 GYELGSVSVTGRWSN

-615 DGQHRVYVKD
+615 DGQHRVYVKE

-815 GYSATGSSLTG
+815 GYSTTGSSLTG

-844 VKNGIITGS
+844 VRNGIITGS

>member
-6 KKLMAAAL
+6 KKLTAAAL

-22 LPVGVLA
+22 LPAAAFADGGDSAGSVGDPSSPSGDPQDPSKVTFTYENFSGGKFDEDGTKYTFGEIKVTKNETSGYTLTA
-29 DNTHSIKLEFDNKFG
+29 KPDPGYGLKLLSIDGEEVTIEAGPGDEFIYGFDIDSDTTSVVIQASFNKVFEVDVDDMTGGSVTPDKYKAFEYDTVTLTIEPNTGYAI
-44 SATVD
+44 
-49 KSTANS
+49 S
-55 GETVTVTSV
+55 GEGVVVKQQDETPVTVTPTV
-64 PQLGYYTA
+64 
-72 SVKYSTDGNSQGVP
+72 GNECS
-86 ALRVN
+86 
-91 GTNDYQFTMPDSDVT
+91 FTMPAANVYVSAEFIDAPVEPEPETYT
-106 VTVSYGATSASN
+106 VTCWPAENGDLLQGNTRYKEGDNV
-118 ITIVENENC
+118 TI
-127 TITTDPAGTAFPDQ
+127 A
-141 TVKIN
+141 
-146 VSDLESGYSVD
+146 YR
-157 KYSVITDDGMGG
+157 
-169 IVTVKE
+169 
-175 DGTFIMPQAPV
+175 
-186 KVSVTLTYTEPVMYS
+186 
-201 VTCEADETGGKISA
+201 
-215 DAASYEAGDTVT
+215 
-227 VTAIPD
+227 PD
-233 EGYQLNRVWAE
+233 EGYR
-244 GTQLDLIVEAAIV
+244 
-257 GNIATFTMPNDDVTV
+257 
-272 RAEFELIPVVET
+272 
-284 YSINCVPA
+284 
-292 EHGELFQDNTRY
+292 
-304 QEGDIVK
+304 
-311 ILYSPNPGYQLAS
+311 LAS
-324 MRAFA
+324 MRALA
-329 SGEGG
+329 YGDSG
-334 HNLWNEDIT
+334 NILWNEDIT
-343 ATQSFEMPGYNVIV
+343 ETNSFEMPASNVV
-357 VATFVKVA
+357 VFATFEPA
-365 DTYTIGTNVTG
+365 PNTYTIGTNVTDK
-376 NGTVNVSP
+376 GTVNVSP

-396 TATPFEGYK
+396 TATPAEGYK
-405 LALLNYSFDGHT
+405 LELLNYSFDGHT
-417 LTPVK
+417 WTPVK
-422 IESGVAFPM
+422 IESGKAFPM

-446 GEYAINVTTD
+446 GEYAINVKTD
-456 GGCTVSQPVSA
+456 GGCKVSQPVSA
-467 AYGDYV
+467 AYGEYV
-473 TIDIYMNAGHH
+473 TIDIDMNAGHH
-484 LYNVYLDK
+484 LYNVYLDN

-557 KGDWVCFKVSPYS
+557 KGDWVCFKVTPYS
-570 GYELGSVSVIGRWSN
+570 GYELGSVSVTGRWSN
-585 QSYDV
+585 YSYDV
-590 HYNKYDGCYYF
+590 HYNNYDGCYYF

-686 QYVTVSGIFSLIS
+686 QYVTVSGIFSVIS

-815 GYSATGSSLTG
+815 GYSTTGSSLTG

>member
-22 LPVGVLA
+22 LPAAAFA
-29 DNTHSIKLEFDNKFG
+29 DGEGTDPAPLTPGEVTFTYKNFSGGDFGEDGTGYTYGEIEVTKNETSGYTLTAKPDPGYGLKLLSIDGEEVTIEAGPGDEFIYGFDIDSDTTSVVIQASFNKVFEVDVDDMTGGSVTPDKYKAFEYDTVTLTIEPNTGYAI
-44 SATVD
+44 
-49 KSTANS
+49 S
-55 GETVTVTSV
+55 GEGVVVKQQDETPVTVTPTV
-64 PQLGYYTA
+64 
-72 SVKYSTDGNSQGVP
+72 GNECS
-86 ALRVN
+86 
-91 GTNDYQFTMPDSDVT
+91 FTMPAANVYVSAEFIDAPVEPEPETYT
-106 VTVSYGATSASN
+106 VTCWPAENGDLLQGNTRYKEGDNV
-118 ITIVENENC
+118 TI
-127 TITTDPAGTAFPDQ
+127 A
-141 TVKIN
+141 
-146 VSDLESGYSVD
+146 YR
-157 KYSVITDDGMGG
+157 
-169 IVTVKE
+169 
-175 DGTFIMPQAPV
+175 
-186 KVSVTLTYTEPVMYS
+186 
-201 VTCEADETGGKISA
+201 
-215 DAASYEAGDTVT
+215 
-227 VTAIPD
+227 PD
-233 EGYQLNRVWAE
+233 EGYR
-244 GTQLDLIVEAAIV
+244 
-257 GNIATFTMPNDDVTV
+257 
-272 RAEFELIPVVET
+272 
-284 YSINCVPA
+284 
-292 EHGELFQDNTRY
+292 
-304 QEGDIVK
+304 
-311 ILYSPNPGYQLAS
+311 LAS
-324 MRAFA
+324 MRALA
-329 SGEGG
+329 YGDSGTT
-334 HNLWNEDIT
+334 LWNEDIT
-343 ATQSFEMPGYNVIV
+343 ATQSFKMPASNVV
-357 VATFVKVA
+357 VTATFKPVA

-376 NGTVNVSP
+376 KGTVTISPVSP
-384 ASTAAAG
+384 VAEDTR
-391 DWVTV
+391 VTV
-396 TATPFEGYK
+396 TATPAEGYK
-405 LALLNYSFDGHT
+405 LELLNYSFNGHT
-417 LTPVK
+417 WTPVDIK
-422 IESGVAFPM
+422 SGKAFPM

-467 AYGDYV
+467 AYGEYV

-484 LYNVYLDK
+484 LYNVYLDN

-525 KYFVNPVYN
+525 KYFVNPIYN
-534 IDGGAVEVWV
+534 IDGGTVALWV

-557 KGDWVCFKVSPYS
+557 KGDWVCFKVTPYS

-590 HYNKYDGCYYF
+590 HYNNYDGCYYF

-686 QYVTVSGIFSLIS
+686 QYVTVSGIFSVIS

-815 GYSATGSSLTG
+815 GYSTTGSSLTG

>member
-22 LPVGVLA
+22 LPAAAFA
-29 DNTHSIKLEFDNKFG
+29 DGEGTDPAPLTPDEVTFTYKNFSGGDFGEDGTGYTYGEIEVTKNETSGYTLTAKPDPGYGLKLLSIDGEEVTIEAGPGDEFIYGFDIDSDTTSVVIQASFNKVFEVDVDDMTGG
-44 SATVD
+44 SVTPD
-49 KSTANS
+49 KYKAF
-55 GETVTVTSV
+55 EYDTVTLTIEPNTGYAISGDGVVVKQKDGTPVNVTPTVGSKC
-64 PQLGYYTA
+64 
-72 SVKYSTDGNSQGVP
+72 S
-86 ALRVN
+86 
-91 GTNDYQFTMPDSDVT
+91 FTMPAADVYVSAEFVGATIEPEPEPETYT
-106 VTVSYGATSASN
+106 VTCMPSENGQLLQGNTRYKEGDNV
-118 ITIVENENC
+118 TI
-127 TITTDPAGTAFPDQ
+127 A
-141 TVKIN
+141 
-146 VSDLESGYSVD
+146 YR
-157 KYSVITDDGMGG
+157 
-169 IVTVKE
+169 
-175 DGTFIMPQAPV
+175 
-186 KVSVTLTYTEPVMYS
+186 
-201 VTCEADETGGKISA
+201 
-215 DAASYEAGDTVT
+215 
-227 VTAIPD
+227 PD
-233 EGYQLNRVWAE
+233 EGYR
-244 GTQLDLIVEAAIV
+244 
-257 GNIATFTMPNDDVTV
+257 
-272 RAEFELIPVVET
+272 
-284 YSINCVPA
+284 
-292 EHGELFQDNTRY
+292 
-304 QEGDIVK
+304 
-311 ILYSPNPGYQLAS
+311 LAS
-324 MRAFA
+324 MRALA
-329 SGEGG
+329 YGDSG
-334 HNLWNEDIT
+334 NLWNEDIT
-343 ATQSFEMPGYNVIV
+343 ATQSFNMPASNVV
-357 VATFVKVA
+357 VYATFKQVA

-376 NGTVNVSP
+376 KGTVTISPVSP
-384 ASTAAAG
+384 VAEGTM
-391 DWVTV
+391 VTV

-417 LTPVK
+417 WAPVE
-422 IESGVAFPM
+422 ITSGVAFPM

-456 GGCTVSQPVSA
+456 GGCKVSQPVSA

-484 LYNVYLDK
+484 LYNVYLDN
-492 ELVTDDVYWYNGQ
+492 ELVTDDVYWYDGQ

-512 PNHDVDIYVTTTT
+512 PRHDVDIYVTTTT

-570 GYELGSVSVIGRWSN
+570 GYELGSVSVTGRWSN
-585 QSYDV
+585 YSYDV
-590 HYNKYDGCYYF
+590 HYNNYDGCYYF

-686 QYVTVSGIFSLIS
+686 QYVTVSGIFSVIS

-815 GYSATGSSLTG
+815 GYSTTGSSLTG

>member
-22 LPVGVLA
+22 LPAAAFADGGDSAGSVG
-29 DNTHSIKLEFDNKFG
+29 DQSSPSGDPQ
-44 SATVD
+44 D
-49 KSTANS
+49 S
-55 GETVTVTSV
+55 GEVTFTYENFSGGDFGEDGTRYTFGEIKVTKNETSGYTLAAKPDPGYGLKLLSIDGEEVTIKAGPGDEFIYNFGIGVGTTSV
-64 PQLGYYTA
+64 VIKASFNKVFKVDVDDMTGG
-72 SVKYSTDGNSQGVP
+72 SVKPDKYKAFEDDNVTLTIEPDTGYAISGEGVVVKQLDGTTVP
-86 ALRVN
+86 VSDTV
-91 GTNDYQFTMPDSDVT
+91 GSKCSFTMPAADVFVSADFVGAAIDPEPETYT
-106 VTVSYGATSASN
+106 VTCWPA
-118 ITIVENENC
+118 ENGELFQGN
-127 TITTDPAGTAFPDQ
+127 TR
-141 TVKIN
+141 
-146 VSDLESGYSVD
+146 Y
-157 KYSVITDDGMGG
+157 
-169 IVTVKE
+169 KE
-175 DGTFIMPQAPV
+175 
-186 KVSVTLTYTEPVMYS
+186 
-201 VTCEADETGGKISA
+201 
-215 DAASYEAGDTVT
+215 GDTVT
-227 VTAIPD
+227 IAYTA
-233 EGYQLNRVWAE
+233 
-244 GTQLDLIVEAAIV
+244 
-257 GNIATFTMPNDDVTV
+257 
-272 RAEFELIPVVET
+272 
-284 YSINCVPA
+284 
-292 EHGELFQDNTRY
+292 
-304 QEGDIVK
+304 
-311 ILYSPNPGYQLAS
+311 NPGYQLAS

-329 SGEGG
+329 YGDSG
-334 HNLWNEDIT
+334 NILWDKDIT
-343 ATQSFEMPGYNVIV
+343 ATRSFEMPAFDV
-357 VATFVKVA
+357 VVFATFEKVA

-376 NGTVNVSP
+376 KGTVNVSP

-396 TATPFEGYK
+396 TATPAEGYK
-405 LALLNYSFDGHT
+405 LELLNYSFNGHT
-417 LTPVK
+417 WTPVDIK
-422 IESGVAFPM
+422 SGKAFKM

-446 GEYAINVTTD
+446 GEYAINVKTD

-484 LYNVYLDK
+484 LYNVYLDN
-492 ELVTDDVYWYNGQ
+492 ELVTDDVYWYDGQ

-557 KGDWVCFKVSPYS
+557 KGDWVCFKASPYS
-570 GYELGSVSVIGRWSN
+570 GYELGSVSVTGRWSN

-729 TSTTFEPNSTITRG
+729 TSTTFEPNSTLTRG
-743 MVVTMLWRM
+743 MVVTMLWRL

-815 GYSATGSSLTG
+815 GYSTTGSSLTG

>member
-22 LPVGVLA
+22 LPAAAFAGDDGYSVTYYRKA
-29 DNTHSIKLEFDNKFG
+29 DTETPIYGDGYLYG
-44 SATVD
+44 TI
-49 KSTANS
+49 
-55 GETVTVTSV
+55 TVTDSEGSTGPFDANTEVT
-64 PQLGYYTA
+64 LTA
-72 SVKYSTDGNSQGVP
+72 SSKENLRSELTYLSINGAEINLPLTNNQYTFTITTHVAVVAEFSRVFDISTESVEGVANYGLSVQSSVKDKTITFTPEAADGYEITGVSINYYP
-86 ALRVN
+86 TPDNDGISVDYTVAN
-91 GTNDYQFTMPDSDVT
+91 GTYSFTMP
-106 VTVSYGATSASN
+106 
-118 ITIVENENC
+118 
-127 TITTDPAGTAFPDQ
+127 AGD
-141 TVKIN
+141 VKI
-146 VSDLESGYSVD
+146 
-157 KYSVITDDGMGG
+157 I
-169 IVTVKE
+169 
-175 DGTFIMPQAPV
+175 A
-186 KVSVTLTYTEPVMYS
+186 SVTEAEPPVNPTYTVG
-201 VTCEADETGGKISA
+201 CEVVGGGGTIHVN
-215 DAASYEAGDTVT
+215 DNEAFHEGDTVNVV
-227 VTAIPD
+227 VTA
-233 EGYQLNRVWAE
+233 Y
-244 GTQLDLIVEAAIV
+244 
-257 GNIATFTMPNDDVTV
+257 
-272 RAEFELIPVVET
+272 
-284 YSINCVPA
+284 
-292 EHGELFQDNTRY
+292 
-304 QEGDIVK
+304 
-311 ILYSPNPGYQLAS
+311 PGYQLKS
-324 MRAFA
+324 MYAIGDD
-329 SGEGG
+329 SE
-334 HNLWNEDIT
+334 NLWTANIT
-343 ATQSFEMPGYNVIV
+343 NTHSFTMPGCNVV
-357 VATFVKVA
+357 VYATFEKVA
-365 DTYTIGTNVTG
+365 DTYTISTNVTG
-376 NGTVNVSP
+376 KGSVTVSP
-384 ASTAAAG
+384 TGPVAEG
-391 DWVTV
+391 EWVTV
-396 TATPFEGYK
+396 TATPAEGYK

-417 LTPVK
+417 WTPVK
-422 IESGVAFPM
+422 IESGKAFKM

-446 GEYAINVTTD
+446 GEYAINVKTD
-456 GGCTVSQPVSA
+456 GGCTVISEKTA
-467 AYGDYV
+467 AYGEYV
-473 TIDIYMNAGHH
+473 TIDIDMNAGHH
-484 LYNVYLDK
+484 LYNVYLDN

-512 PNHDVDIYVTTTT
+512 PRHDVDIYVTTTT

-544 KDAGGWDSTIFAD
+544 KDASGWDSTIFAD

-590 HYNKYDGCYYF
+590 HYNNYDGCYYF

-815 GYSATGSSLTG
+815 GYSTTGSSLTG

>member
-22 LPVGVLA
+22 LPAAAFAGDDGYSVTYYRKADTETPIYGDGYLYGTITVTDSEGSTGPFDANTEVTLTASSKENLRSELTYLSINGAEINLPLTNNQYTFTITTHVAVVAEFSRVFDISTESVEGVANYGLSVQSSVKDKTITFTPEAADGYEITGVSINYYPTPDNDGISVDYTVANGTYSFTMPAGDVKIIASVTEAEPPVNPTYTVGCEVVGGGGTIHVN
-29 DNTHSIKLEFDNKFG
+29 DNQAFH
-44 SATVD
+44 A
-49 KSTANS
+49 
-55 GETVTVTSV
+55 GETVNV
-64 PQLGYYTA
+64 Y
-72 SVKYSTDGNSQGVP
+72 
-86 ALRVN
+86 
-91 GTNDYQFTMPDSDVT
+91 
-106 VTVSYGATSASN
+106 VSAY
-118 ITIVENENC
+118 
-127 TITTDPAGTAFPDQ
+127 
-141 TVKIN
+141 
-146 VSDLESGYSVD
+146 
-157 KYSVITDDGMGG
+157 
-169 IVTVKE
+169 
-175 DGTFIMPQAPV
+175 
-186 KVSVTLTYTEPVMYS
+186 
-201 VTCEADETGGKISA
+201 
-215 DAASYEAGDTVT
+215 
-227 VTAIPD
+227 
-233 EGYQLNRVWAE
+233 
-244 GTQLDLIVEAAIV
+244 
-257 GNIATFTMPNDDVTV
+257 
-272 RAEFELIPVVET
+272 
-284 YSINCVPA
+284 
-292 EHGELFQDNTRY
+292 
-304 QEGDIVK
+304 
-311 ILYSPNPGYQLAS
+311 PGYQLKS
-324 MRAFA
+324 MYAIGDD
-329 SGEGG
+329 SE
-334 HNLWNEDIT
+334 NLWTANIT
-343 ATQSFEMPGYNVIV
+343 NTHSFTMPGCNVTV
-357 VATFVKVA
+357 YATFDKVA

-376 NGTVNVSP
+376 KGTVNVSP

-417 LTPVK
+417 WTPVK
-422 IESGVAFPM
+422 IESGVAFEM
-431 PAHNITVNAVFVPVS
+431 PAHNITVYAVFVPVS

-484 LYNVYLDK
+484 LYNVYLDN
-492 ELVTDDVYWYNGQ
+492 ELVTDDVYWYDGQ

-512 PNHDVDIYVTTTT
+512 PRHDVDIYVTTTT

-534 IDGGAVEVWV
+534 IDGGTVEVWV

-585 QSYDV
+585 YSHDV
-590 HYNKYDGCYYF
+590 HYNNYDGCYYF

-815 GYSATGSSLTG
+815 GYSTVGSSLTG

>member
-22 LPVGVLA
+22 LPAAAFA
-29 DNTHSIKLEFDNKFG
+29 DGEGTDPAPLTPGEVTFTYKNFSGGDFGEDGTGYTYGEIEVTKNETSGYTLTAKPDPGYGLKLLSIDGEEVTIEAGPGDEFIYGFDIDSDTTSVVIQASFNKVFEVDVDDMTGGSVTPDKYKAFEYDTVTLTIEPNTGYAI
-44 SATVD
+44 
-49 KSTANS
+49 S
-55 GETVTVTSV
+55 GEGVVVKQQDETPVTVTPTV
-64 PQLGYYTA
+64 
-72 SVKYSTDGNSQGVP
+72 GNECS
-86 ALRVN
+86 
-91 GTNDYQFTMPDSDVT
+91 FTMPAANVYVSAEFIDAPVEPEPETYT
-106 VTVSYGATSASN
+106 VTCWPAENGDLLQGNTRYKEGDNV
-118 ITIVENENC
+118 TI
-127 TITTDPAGTAFPDQ
+127 A
-141 TVKIN
+141 
-146 VSDLESGYSVD
+146 YR
-157 KYSVITDDGMGG
+157 
-169 IVTVKE
+169 
-175 DGTFIMPQAPV
+175 
-186 KVSVTLTYTEPVMYS
+186 
-201 VTCEADETGGKISA
+201 
-215 DAASYEAGDTVT
+215 
-227 VTAIPD
+227 PD
-233 EGYQLNRVWAE
+233 EGYR
-244 GTQLDLIVEAAIV
+244 
-257 GNIATFTMPNDDVTV
+257 
-272 RAEFELIPVVET
+272 
-284 YSINCVPA
+284 
-292 EHGELFQDNTRY
+292 
-304 QEGDIVK
+304 
-311 ILYSPNPGYQLAS
+311 LAS
-324 MRAFA
+324 MRALA
-329 SGEGG
+329 YGDSG
-334 HNLWNEDIT
+334 NILWNEDIT
-343 ATQSFEMPGYNVIV
+343 ETNSFEMPASNVV
-357 VATFVKVA
+357 VFATFEPA
-365 DTYTIGTNVTG
+365 PNTYTIGTNVTG
-376 NGTVNVSP
+376 KGTVNVSP

-417 LTPVK
+417 WTPVK
-422 IESGVAFPM
+422 IESGVAFRM
-431 PAHNITVNAVFVPVS
+431 PAHNITVYAVFVPVS

-484 LYNVYLDK
+484 LYNVYLDN
-492 ELVTDDVYWYNGQ
+492 ELVTDDVYWYDGQ

-534 IDGGAVEVWV
+534 IDGGTVEVWV

-570 GYELGSVSVIGRWSN
+570 GYELGSVSVTGRWSN

-658 LSVKAADGTVLKI
+658 LSVKAADGTVLKL

-815 GYSATGSSLTG
+815 GYSTTGSSLTG

-844 VKNGIITGS
+844 VRNGIITGS

>member
-22 LPVGVLA
+22 LPAAAFA
-29 DNTHSIKLEFDNKFG
+29 DGEGTDPAPLTPGEVTFTYKNFSGGDFGEDGTGYTYGEIEVTKNETSGYTLTAKPDPGYGLKLLSIDGEEVTIEAGPGDEFIYGFDIDSDTTSVVIQASFNKVFEVDVDDMTGGSVTPDKYKAFEYDTVTLTIEPNTGYAI
-44 SATVD
+44 
-49 KSTANS
+49 S
-55 GETVTVTSV
+55 GEGVVVKQQDETPVTVTPTV
-64 PQLGYYTA
+64 
-72 SVKYSTDGNSQGVP
+72 GNECS
-86 ALRVN
+86 
-91 GTNDYQFTMPDSDVT
+91 FTMPAANVYVSAEFIDAPVEPEPETYT
-106 VTVSYGATSASN
+106 VTCWPAENGDLLQGNTRYKEGDNV
-118 ITIVENENC
+118 TI
-127 TITTDPAGTAFPDQ
+127 A
-141 TVKIN
+141 
-146 VSDLESGYSVD
+146 YR
-157 KYSVITDDGMGG
+157 
-169 IVTVKE
+169 
-175 DGTFIMPQAPV
+175 
-186 KVSVTLTYTEPVMYS
+186 
-201 VTCEADETGGKISA
+201 
-215 DAASYEAGDTVT
+215 
-227 VTAIPD
+227 PD
-233 EGYQLNRVWAE
+233 EGYR
-244 GTQLDLIVEAAIV
+244 
-257 GNIATFTMPNDDVTV
+257 
-272 RAEFELIPVVET
+272 
-284 YSINCVPA
+284 
-292 EHGELFQDNTRY
+292 
-304 QEGDIVK
+304 
-311 ILYSPNPGYQLAS
+311 LAS
-324 MRAFA
+324 MRALA
-329 SGEGG
+329 YGDSG
-334 HNLWNEDIT
+334 NILWNEDIT
-343 ATQSFEMPGYNVIV
+343 ETNSFEMPASNVV
-357 VATFVKVA
+357 VFATFEPA
-365 DTYTIGTNVTG
+365 PNTYTIGTNVTG
-376 NGTVNVSP
+376 KGTVNVSP

-473 TIDIYMNAGHH
+473 TIDIVMNSGYH
-484 LYNVYLDK
+484 LYNVYLDN

-557 KGDWVCFKVSPYS
+557 KGDWVCFKASPYS
-570 GYELGSVSVIGRWSN
+570 GYELGSVSVTGRWSN

-815 GYSATGSSLTG
+815 GYSTTGSSLTG